1 SFSSPQGDHVWLD
14 TQTNSE
20 FNVPI
25 GAVVKDSES
34 GRILL
39 EDDEG
44 KEHWITAR
52 NMHTVHMMHPSSV
65 HGVEDMILLGD
76 LNEAGMVHNLLIRHQ
91 EHKIYTYTG
100 SILVAVNP
108 YQLLPLYTVD
118 QIRLYCNR
126 RIGELPPHVFAIA
139 DNCYFNMKRNNRDQC
154 CVISGESGAGKTEST
169 KLILQFLAAVSG
181 QHSWIEQQILEA
193 NPILEAFGNAKTI
206 RNDNSSRFGKYIDIH
221 FNQNGVIEGARIE
234 QFLLE
239 KSRVCRQAPEERNY
253 HIFYCMLMGM
263 NTEQKKM
270 LNLGTASE
278 YTYLTMGNCMSCDG
292 RNDAKDYAHIR
303 SAMKILMFSDSEHW
317 DISKLLAAILHLGNV
332 EFEAAVYDNLDCS
345 DVMDSPH
352 FSIATKLLEV
362 DSSELQNSLTNLS
375 IIVRGESVSRPLN
388 IVQAADG
395 RDAFVKGIYGRIFLW
410 IVNKINSAIFNPTS
424 QKPKGGRH
432 SIGLLDIFG
441 FENFSNNSFE
451 QLCINIAN
459 EHLQQFFVHHVF
471 KLEQEEYLA
480 EHIAWNNIDFTD
492 NRQAL
497 EVIALKPMNI
507 ISLIDEE
514 SKFPKG
520 TDATMLVKINSLHG
534 KSKVYIPPRSVHDTK
549 FGINHFA
556 GVVFYESKDFLE
568 KNRDTLSAN
577 VMQVVHSSKNKFL
590 REIFQQSACAYS
602 SQGVDTT
609 KRLSTL
615 GGQFKQSLEKLMKI
629 LEQCQPYFIRCIKP
643 NDYKKPLLFDRELCI
658 KQLRYSGMMETIQIR
673 KAGYPIRYKF
683 EEFFDRYRVL
693 LPWSLREKLK
703 NDARQSCICI
713 SEAVLGK
720 DESWQ
725 AGKTKIFLKD
735 YHDTVLELQRQH
747 VLTDKVLLIQKVM
760 RGLKDRSQFLK
771 QRKSAVAIQSAWRG
785 YCCRKDFRMA
795 MLGFGRL
802 QALHRSRQLSKQ
814 YEATRAHVI
823 RLQAMCRGYL
833 LRHKIAEQKKAACVI
848 QAYAR
853 GMFARRTYQR
863 MRREVCSEKPPQ
875 AIFDFTIQHC
885 TTRAG
890 PHCHNTFVVV
900 LHPSTHSFQQSD
912 VLVMSNQL
920 LCLKEHLAALEREE
934 EEERQKRNALAN
946 KPTNHDVLSDQEMV
960 DKIFGFLPSMI
971 GGQEGQA
978 PLGFE
983 DLETKPNKLEEVDLD
998 MVPMSV
1004 ELEEEADGLEEYT
1017 FPKFAATYFQGSS
1030 THTHIR
1036 KQLRQPLL
1044 YHDDKDNVLASL
1056 VVWVIILRFMGD
1068 LPEPAMFAKNSTTK
1082 SSSVMTQIYDTIG
1095 RKNQVQFR
1103 NDSPNMVRQEG
1114 FRETRK
1120 DNKISKGI
1128 SSLKLKRSSK
1138 LTGKVA
1144 DQLRSGEEAFQD
1156 DKLITERPM
1165 SNLEKVHFIIGN
1177 AILRPAIRDEIYCQ
1191 ICKQLTE
1198 NSNRSS
1204 YARGWILLSLCLG
1217 CFPPSDTFV
1226 KYLLNFIH
1234 HGPTGYAPY
1243 CAERLRRTY
1252 VNGART
1258 EPPSWLELQ
1267 LKAAVHDLQGDTSI
1281 HSGATDQNH
1290 LLGAALYIFCGKN
1303 QAGLMLFKWREEMCM
1318 IGLYPPSPSFKCHPN
1333 HVLDAISQCEQLVK
1347 ERGTHERHAP
1357 WRLYFRKE
1365 IFTPWHS
1372 SQEDPVSTDLIYHQ
1386 VIRGIRFGE
1395 YRCEKE
1401 EDLVEIGAKYCYIQ
1415 FGDSIHNDL
1424 VQKVLHDC
1432 IPAKQLKSK
1441 PLEKWVSLITYAHAK
1456 APYTQDRLSRQAV
1469 KEQLVDFARFQWPLL
1484 FSRFFE
1490 VTKFSGPSLPK
1501 NHFIVA
1507 VNWKGICFLD
1517 ESEKRLLELTFPE
1530 VTGIHTN
1537 RWCRCLGCGCRWVRS
1552 FSDALVTNCSI
1563 TPRAV
1568 KSFGQ
1573 SCTLITLRAEEFVL
1587 TSVNSVVIAEL
1598 VVMFLEGLKR
1608 RSRFAVAMHD
1618 KKSQDDPA
1626 ILSFKKGDLLILTED
1641 KRLDANSGWIY
1652 AQNERT
1658 GKTGNVFLEDIYIIP
1673 SLTKPSSQ
1681 VLSLLMMSPEQR
1693 RTASQNSC
1701 IEKPDEEDLKVKPYT
1716 LEEFSYEHFRSPE
1729 KESISK
1735 AVLQKSRGRSQLWA
1749 HSKEPLKQPLLK
1761 RACTDPELRDLASP
1775 SPIMKFMGDYPS
1787 KQSHSSVEV
1796 TDQIFVAAIQ
1806 EEVLRDEVYCQIMKQ
1821 LTENRNRYSAGVT
1834 KGWQLLW
1841 LCTGLFPP
1849 SKSLLKHAQ
1858 KFMETRQK
1866 EPLALECSR
1875 RIQTVM
1881 RSGSRKWA
1889 PHSVEVEAILQN
1901 TTKISHKICFP
1912 NETEQTFS
1920 VGTNTKNRTLCQN
1933 IASKLQLSSWE
1944 GFSLFVKI
1952 ADKVISQNEADYFF
1966 DSLRQV
1972 TDWNRR
1978 NKPGKDGAMSVAYE
1992 VYFMRK
1998 LWLNVTPGKD
2008 LKADTIFHYHQELPK
2023 YLRGYHKCSK
2033 DEAVQLAGLIYKV
2046 HFNNDRAQLATI
2058 PKILKELVPD
2068 NLLRAIPPDEWKK
2081 SIIAA
2086 YSKHE
2091 GKSVD
2096 EAKIAFLKMI
2106 HRWPTFGSAFFEVK
2120 QTSEPNFPD
2129 IVLIAINKQGV
2140 SLIHQKTKDILTVY
2154 PFNKISNWSSGSTYF
2169 HMTIGNLVRGSRILC
2184 ETSLGYKMDDLLTS
2198 YVRLLMNAVNKQK
2211 N

>member
-1 SFSSPQGDHVWLD
+1 MVVFRKGDHVWLD
-14 TQTNSE
+14 TELNSE
-20 FNVPI
+20 FHVPI
-25 GAVVKDSES
+25 GAVVKESES

-52 NMHTVHMMHPSSV
+52 NMHMVHLMHPSSV
-65 HGVEDMILLGD
+65 QGVEDMICLGD
-76 LNEAGMVHNLLIRHQ
+76 LHEAGMVHNLLIRHQ

-118 QIRLYCNR
+118 QIRLYYNK

-139 DNCYFNMKRNNRDQC
+139 DNCYFNMKRNKRDQC

-270 LNLGTASE
+270 LNLSTASE
-278 YTYLTMGNCMSCDG
+278 YTYLTMGNCMSCDS

-332 EFEAAVYDNLDCS
+332 EFQAAVYDNLDCS
-345 DVMDSPH
+345 DVIDSPH

-362 DSSELQNSLTNLS
+362 DSTELQNSLTNLS

-388 IVQAADG
+388 IVQAANG

-424 QKPKGGRH
+424 QKPKDRH
-432 SIGLLDIFG
+432 QSIGLLDIFG

-480 EHIAWNNIDFTD
+480 EHIDWNNIDFTD
-492 NRQAL
+492 NHQTL

-514 SKFPKG
+514 SRFPKG
-520 TDATMLVKINSLHG
+520 TDATMLIKINSLHG
-534 KSKVYIPPRSVHDTK
+534 KSKVYIPPKNVHDTK

-577 VMQVVHSSKNKFL
+577 VMQVVHSSKNRFL
-590 REIFQQSACAYS
+590 REIFQVETTPPSLGRGTIRHLGSDQVYK
-602 SQGVDTT
+602 GMDTA

-673 KAGYPIRYKF
+673 KAGYPVRYSF
-683 EEFFDRYRVL
+683 EEFFERYRVL
-693 LPWSLREKLK
+693 LPWSLRQQLK
-703 NDARQSCICI
+703 NDTRQSCISI

-720 DESWQ
+720 GEGWQ
-725 AGKTKIFLKD
+725 VGRTKIFLKD
-735 YHDTVLELQRQH
+735 HHDTVLELQRQNI
-747 VLTDKVLLIQKVM
+747 LADKVLLIQKVM
-760 RGLKDRSQFLK
+760 RGLKDRKQFLK

-785 YCCRKDFRMA
+785 YCCRKEFRMVL
-795 MLGFGRL
+795 LGFGRL
-802 QALHRSRQLSKQ
+802 QALYRSRQLAQQ
-814 YEATRAHVI
+814 YAATRAAVI
-823 RLQAMCRGYL
+823 RLQAVCRGYL
-833 LRHKIAEQKKAACVI
+833 VRRKVAEQKKAVCVI

-853 GMFARRTYQR
+853 GMLARQTYR
-863 MRREVCSEKPPQ
+863 RIKREVMLTDE
-875 AIFDFTIQHC
+875 AEA
-885 TTRAG
+885 R
-890 PHCHNTFVVV
+890 
-900 LHPSTHSFQQSD
+900 QS
-912 VLVMSNQL
+912 
-920 LCLKEHLAALEREE
+920 
-934 EEERQKRNALAN
+934 RNVLAN
-946 KPTNHDVLSDQEMV
+946 KPTNHDVISDQEMV

-998 MVPMSV
+998 MVPMSL
-1004 ELEEEADGLEEYT
+1004 ELEEEAHGLEEYT

-1036 KQLRQPLL
+1036 RQLRHPLL
-1044 YHDDKDNVLASL
+1044 YHEDKDNVLASL
-1056 VVWVIILRFMGD
+1056 AVWVIILRFMGD
-1068 LPEPAMFAKNSTTK
+1068 MPEPQMFAKSSTTK
-1082 SSSVMTQIYDTIG
+1082 SSSVMTQIYDTLG
-1095 RKNQVQFR
+1095 KKSQVQMR
-1103 NDSPNMVRQEG
+1103 NDSPNREG
-1114 FRETRK
+1114 RR

-1138 LTGKVA
+1138 LTGKVT
-1144 DQLRSGEEAFQD
+1144 DQLRSGEEAFQED
-1156 DKLITERPM
+1156 ISISQRPM

-1198 NSNRSS
+1198 NSNRNS

-1252 VNGART
+1252 SNGART

-1267 LKAAVHDLQGDTSI
+1267 ATKQKKPIMFNVTLMNGQSITTPADSASTAKEICQFIADKIKLKDVFGFS
-1281 HSGATDQNH
+1281 
-1290 LLGAALYIFCGKN
+1290 LYIAVFDKVWSLG
-1303 QAGLMLFKWREEMCM
+1303 GGRD
-1318 IGLYPPSPSFKCHPN
+1318 

-1372 SQEDPVSTDLIYHQ
+1372 SREDPVSTDLIYHQ

-1415 FGDSIHNDL
+1415 FGDTIHNEL

-1432 IPAKQLKSK
+1432 IPVKQLKSK

-1456 APYTQDRLSRQAV
+1456 APYTQDHLSSQTV

-1501 NHFIVA
+1501 NHFIIA
-1507 VNWKGICFLD
+1507 INWKGICFLD

-1530 VTGIHTN
+1530 ITGIHTN
-1537 RWCRCLGCGCRWVRS
+1537 
-1552 FSDALVTNCSI
+1552 
-1563 TPRAV
+1563 RAV

-1573 SCTLITLRAEEFVL
+1573 SCTLITLRGEEFVL

-1598 VVMFLEGLKR
+1598 VVMFLEELKK
-1608 RSRFAVAMHD
+1608 RSQFAVAMHE
-1618 KKSQDDPA
+1618 KKSQEDPS
-1626 ILSFKKGDLLILTED
+1626 ILSFKKGDLLIFTED
-1641 KRLDANSGWIY
+1641 KDKSLDADSGWIC

-1681 VLSLLMMSPEQR
+1681 VLSLLLMSPDQR
-1693 RTASQNSC
+1693 RTASQNSFM
-1701 IEKPDEEDLKVKPYT
+1701 EEPDEEDIKVKPYT
-1716 LEEFSYEHFRSPE
+1716 LEEFSYEHFRTPE

-1735 AVLQKSRGRSQLWA
+1735 AVLQKSRGHSQLWA

-1761 RACTDPELRDLASP
+1761 RACTDPDLRDLACQAFIA
-1775 SPIMKFMGDYPS
+1775 IMKFMGDYPS
-1787 KQSHSSVEV
+1787 KQTHSSVEV
-1796 TDQIFVAAIQ
+1796 TDQIFVPAIQ
-1806 EEVLRDEVYCQIMKQ
+1806 EEVLRDEIYCQIMKQ
-1821 LTENRNRYSAGVT
+1821 LTENRNRYSET

-1858 KFMETRQK
+1858 KFIETRQK
-1866 EPLALECSR
+1866 ETLAPACRR

-1881 RSGSRKWA
+1881 RSGCRKWA
-1889 PHSVEVEAILQN
+1889 PHPVEVEAILQN
-1901 TTKISHKICFP
+1901 NTKISHKIYFP
-1912 NETEQTFS
+1912 NETEQTFD
-1920 VGTNTKNRTLCQN
+1920 VGTNTKIQTLCQN
-1933 IASKLQLSSWE
+1933 IASKLQLHSWE

-1978 NKPGKDGAMSVAYE
+1978 NKPGKDGAALSVAYE

-2033 DEAVQLAGLIYKV
+2033 DEAVQLAGLIYKA
-2046 HFNNDRAQLATI
+2046 HYNNDRTQLAAI

-2068 NLLRAIPPDEWKK
+2068 NLLRAVSPDEWKK

-2091 GKSVD
+2091 GKTVD

-2120 QTSEPNFPD
+2120 QASEPNFPE

-2140 SLIHQKTKDILTVY
+2140 SLIHQKTKDILVVY

-2169 HMTIGNLVRGSRILC
+2169 HMTIGNLVRGNRLLC

-2198 YVRLLMNAVNKQK
+2198 YVHLLMNAVNKQK
-2211 N
+2211 NLPA

>member
-1 SFSSPQGDHVWLD
+1 MVVFRKGDHVWLE
-14 TQTNSE
+14 TQPNSE

-25 GAVVKDSES
+25 GAVVKDSDS

-52 NMHTVHMMHPSSV
+52 NMHMVHLMHPSSAQ
-65 HGVEDMILLGD
+65 GVEDMICLGD
-76 LNEAGMVHNLLIRHQ
+76 LHEAGMVHNLLIRHQ

-118 QIRLYCNR
+118 QIRLYCNK

-139 DNCYFNMKRNNRDQC
+139 DHCYFNMKRNKRDQC

-221 FNQNGVIEGARIE
+221 FSQNGVIEGARIE

-253 HIFYCMLMGM
+253 HVFYCMLMGM

-278 YTYLTMGNCMSCDG
+278 YTYLTTGNCMSCDG

-352 FSIATKLLEV
+352 FSIASKLLEV

-388 IVQAADG
+388 IFQAADG

-410 IVNKINSAIFNPTS
+410 IVNKINSVIFNPTS
-424 QKPKGGRH
+424 QKSRDRRQ

-471 KLEQEEYLA
+471 KQEQEEYLA
-480 EHIAWNNIDFTD
+480 EHITWNNIDFTD
-492 NRQAL
+492 NRQTL

-520 TDATMLVKINSLHG
+520 TEATMLIKINSLHG
-534 KSKVYIPPRSVHDTK
+534 KSKVYIPPKSVHDTK

-577 VMQVVHSSKNKFL
+577 VMQMVHSSKNKFL
-590 REIFQQSACAYS
+590 REIFQVES
-602 SQGVDTT
+602 SQGLDTT
-609 KRLSTL
+609 KRVSTL

-658 KQLRYSGMMETIQIR
+658 KQLRYSGMMETIKIR
-673 KAGYPIRYKF
+673 KAGYPVRYTF
-683 EEFFDRYRVL
+683 EEFFERYSTL
-693 LPWSLREKLK
+693 LPWSLRKQ
-703 NDARQSCICI
+703 NDARQSCISI

-735 YHDTVLELQRQH
+735 HHDTVLELQRQNI
-747 VLTDKVLLIQKVM
+747 LTDKVLLIQRVM

-785 YCCRKDFRMA
+785 YCCRKNFRMV

-802 QALHRSRQLSKQ
+802 QAVYRSRQLAKQ
-814 YEATRAHVI
+814 YEATRAHII

-833 LRHKIAEQKKAACVI
+833 MRRKIAEQKKAVCVI

-853 GMFARRTYQR
+853 GMFARQMYQR
-863 MRREVCSEKPPQ
+863 MKRENKCKLEARNMCLEEEKRL
-875 AIFDFTIQHC
+875 IQVL
-885 TTRAG
+885 G
-890 PHCHNTFVVV
+890 PVKAKEEA
-900 LHPSTHSFQQSD
+900 LR
-912 VLVMSNQL
+912 LER
-920 LCLKEHLAALEREE
+920 EHLAALERQEAE
-934 EEERQKRNALAN
+934 ARQRRNALAS
-946 KPTNHDVLSDQEMV
+946 KPTNHDAISDQEMV

-983 DLETKPNKLEEVDLD
+983 DLETKPNKLDEVDLD

-1036 KQLRQPLL
+1036 RQLRHPLL

-1068 LPEPAMFAKNSTTK
+1068 LPEPAMFAKNATTK
-1082 SSSVMTQIYDTIG
+1082 SSSVMTQIYDTLG

-1103 NDSPNMVRQEG
+1103 NDSPKS
-1114 FRETRK
+1114 RK
-1120 DNKISKGI
+1120 NNKISKGI

-1138 LTGKVA
+1138 LTGKVT
-1144 DQLRSGEEAFQD
+1144 DQLRSGEEAFQED
-1156 DKLITERPM
+1156 SSISERPM

-1267 LKAAVHDLQGDTSI
+1267 ATKQKKPIMFNVTLMNGQSITVPADSASIAKEICQFIADKTKLKDVFGFS
-1281 HSGATDQNH
+1281 
-1290 LLGAALYIFCGKN
+1290 LYIAVFDKVWSLG
-1303 QAGLMLFKWREEMCM
+1303 GGRD
-1318 IGLYPPSPSFKCHPN
+1318 
-1333 HVLDAISQCEQLVK
+1333 HVLDAISQSEQLVK
-1347 ERGTHERHAP
+1347 ERGTHERNAP

-1365 IFTPWHS
+1365 IFTPWHN

-1401 EDLVEIGAKYCYIQ
+1401 DLVEIGAKYCYIQ
-1415 FGDSIHNDL
+1415 FGDSIHNEL
-1424 VQKVLHDC
+1424 VQKVLQDC
-1432 IPAKQLKSK
+1432 IPVKQLKSK
-1441 PLEKWVSLITYAHAK
+1441 AVEKWVSLITYAHAK
-1456 APYTQDRLSRQAV
+1456 APYTQDRVSRQTV

-1501 NHFIVA
+1501 THFIVA

-1530 VTGIHTN
+1530 ITGIHTN
-1537 RWCRCLGCGCRWVRS
+1537 
-1552 FSDALVTNCSI
+1552 
-1563 TPRAV
+1563 RAV

-1598 VVMFLEGLKR
+1598 VVMFLEGLKK
-1608 RSRFAVAMHD
+1608 RSRFAMAMHE

-1626 ILSFKKGDLLILTED
+1626 ILSFKKGDLLIFTED
-1641 KRLDANSGWIY
+1641 KRLDANSGWIC

-1658 GKTGNVFLEDIYIIP
+1658 GKTGNVFLEEIYIIP

-1681 VLSLLMMSPEQR
+1681 VLSLLMMSPDQR
-1693 RTASQNSC
+1693 RTASLNSYTD
-1701 IEKPDEEDLKVKPYT
+1701 EPDEEDLKVKPYT
-1716 LEEFSYEHFRSPE
+1716 LEEFSYEHFRTPD

-1761 RACTDPELRDLASP
+1761 TACTDPDLRDLACQAFIA
-1775 SPIMKFMGDYPS
+1775 IMKFMGDYPS
-1787 KQSHSSVEV
+1787 KQAHSSTEV

-1806 EEVLRDEVYCQIMKQ
+1806 EEVLRDEIYCQIMKQ
-1821 LTENRNRYSAGVT
+1821 LTENRNRYSVT

-1866 EPLALECSR
+1866 ETLALECSR

-1889 PHSVEVEAILQN
+1889 PHPVEVEAILQN
-1901 TTKISHKICFP
+1901 NTKISHKIYFP
-1912 NETEQTFS
+1912 NETEQTFV
-1920 VGTNTKNRTLCQN
+1920 VGTNTKVRSLCQN

-1978 NKPGKDGAMSVAYE
+1978 NKPGKDGVNMSVAYE

-2008 LKADTIFHYHQELPK
+2008 LKADSIFHYHQELPK

-2046 HFNNDRAQLATI
+2046 RFNNDRTQLATI

-2068 NLLRAIPPDEWKK
+2068 NLLRAISADEWKK
-2081 SIIAA
+2081 SITAA

-2091 GKSVD
+2091 GKTAE

-2120 QTSEPNFPD
+2120 QTSEPNFPE

-2169 HMTIGNLVRGSRILC
+2169 HMTIGNLVRGSRLLC

-2211 N
+2211 NLPAREQKQNS

>member
-1 SFSSPQGDHVWLD
+1 MVIFRKGDHVWLEAHP
-14 TQTNSE
+14 NSE
-20 FNVPI
+20 FSVPI
-25 GAVVKDSES
+25 GAVVKDSDS

-52 NMHTVHMMHPSSV
+52 NMHTVRPMDPSTAQ
-65 HGVEDMILLGD
+65 GVEDMIRLGD
-76 LNEAGMVHNLLIRHQ
+76 LHEAGMVHNLLIRHQ
-91 EHKIYTYTG
+91 QHKIYTYTG

-118 QIRLYCNR
+118 LIRLYCNK

-139 DNCYFNMKRNNRDQC
+139 DNCYFNMKRNKRDQC

-169 KLILQFLAAVSG
+169 KLILQFLAAISG

-206 RNDNSSRFGKYIDIH
+206 RNDNSSRFGKYIDIY
-221 FNQNGVIEGARIE
+221 FNHSGVIEGARIE

-263 NTEQKKM
+263 NLEQKKM

-278 YTYLTMGNCMSCDG
+278 YTYLTMGNCTSCDS
-292 RNDAKDYAHIR
+292 RNDAKEYAHIR

-362 DSSELQNSLTNLS
+362 DYSELQNSLTNLS

-388 IVQAADG
+388 VAQAADG

-424 QKPKGGRH
+424 QKPKNTRH

-480 EHIAWNNIDFTD
+480 EHITWNNIDFTD

-520 TDATMLVKINSLHG
+520 TDATMLIKINSLHG
-534 KSKVYIPPRSVHDTK
+534 KSRVYIPPKSDHDTK

-556 GVVFYESKDFLE
+556 GAVFYESKDFLE

-590 REIFQQSACAYS
+590 KEIFQVETNPTSLGRGTIRHFGTDQAYK
-602 SQGVDTT
+602 GLDTT

-629 LEQCQPYFIRCIKP
+629 LAQCQPYFIRCIKP

-658 KQLRYSGMMETIQIR
+658 KQLRYSGMMETIRIR
-673 KAGYPIRYKF
+673 KAGYPVRYTF
-683 EEFFDRYRVL
+683 EEFFERYRVL
-693 LPWSLREKLK
+693 LPRSALEAVK
-703 NDARQSCICI
+703 NDARQCCVRI

-725 AGKTKIFLKD
+725 AGKTKMFLKD
-735 YHDTVLELQRQH
+735 YHDTILELERQKI
-747 VLTDKVLLIQKVM
+747 LTDKVVLIQKVM
-760 RGLKDRSQFLK
+760 RGFKDRKQFLK
-771 QRKSAVAIQSAWRG
+771 QRKSAISIQAAWRG
-785 YCCRKDFRMA
+785 YCCRKDFRMI

-802 QALHRSRQLSKQ
+802 QALYRSRQLAKQ
-814 YEATRAHVI
+814 YETARAHII
-823 RLQAMCRGYL
+823 RFQAACRGYL
-833 LRHKIAEQKKAACVI
+833 IRQKNKVKLEARNICLEEEERLISILGPVKA
-848 QAYAR
+848 
-853 GMFARRTYQR
+853 
-863 MRREVCSEKPPQ
+863 REEAVRLE
-875 AIFDFTIQHC
+875 
-885 TTRAG
+885 
-890 PHCHNTFVVV
+890 
-900 LHPSTHSFQQSD
+900 
-912 VLVMSNQL
+912 
-920 LCLKEHLAALEREE
+920 KEHLATLEEKEE
-934 EEERQKRNALAN
+934 EEGQRMNDDFVDRH
-946 KPTNHDVLSDQEMV
+946 TNYDVISDQEMV

-983 DLETKPNKLEEVDLD
+983 DLETKPSKLEEVDLD
-998 MVPMSV
+998 MIPMSV
-1004 ELEEEADGLEEYT
+1004 ELEEEADGLEDYT

-1036 KQLRQPLL
+1036 KPLRHPLL

-1068 LPEPAMFAKNSTTK
+1068 LPEPTMFAKNATK
-1082 SSSVMTQIYDTIG
+1082 SSSVMTQIYDTLG
-1095 RKNQVQFR
+1095 RKNQVQFK
-1103 NDSPNMVRQEG
+1103 NDSPDM
-1114 FRETRK
+1114 RESKK
-1120 DNKISKGI
+1120 DNKISKSI

-1138 LTGKVA
+1138 LTGKVT
-1144 DQLRSGEEAFQD
+1144 DQLKSGEEGFHED
-1156 DKLITERPM
+1156 SSISERPM

-1198 NSNRSS
+1198 NSSRSS

-1234 HGPTGYAPY
+1234 NGPSGYAPY

-1267 LKAAVHDLQGDTSI
+1267 ATKQKKPIMFNVTLMNGQSITVPADSASIAKEICQFIADKTKLKDIFGFS
-1281 HSGATDQNH
+1281 
-1290 LLGAALYIFCGKN
+1290 LYIAVFDKVWSLG
-1303 QAGLMLFKWREEMCM
+1303 GGRD
-1318 IGLYPPSPSFKCHPN
+1318 

-1365 IFTPWHS
+1365 IFTPWHN

-1415 FGDSIHNDL
+1415 FGDTIHNEL

-1432 IPAKQLKSK
+1432 IPVKQLKSK

-1501 NHFIVA
+1501 NHFILA

-1530 VTGIHTN
+1530 ITGIHTN
-1537 RWCRCLGCGCRWVRS
+1537 
-1552 FSDALVTNCSI
+1552 
-1563 TPRAV
+1563 RAV

-1587 TSVNSVVIAEL
+1587 TSVNSIVIAEL
-1598 VVMFLEGLKR
+1598 VVMFLEGLKK
-1608 RSRFAVAMHD
+1608 RSRFAVAMHE
-1618 KKSQDDPA
+1618 KKSQEDPA

-1652 AQNERT
+1652 AQNDRT
-1658 GKTGNVFLEDIYIIP
+1658 GKTGNVFLEEMYIIP

-1681 VLSLLMMSPEQR
+1681 VLSLLMMSPDQR
-1693 RTASQNSC
+1693 RTASQNSY
-1701 IEKPDEEDLKVKPYT
+1701 IEEPDEEDLKVKPYT
-1716 LEEFSYEHFRSPE
+1716 LEEFSYEHFRTPE

-1735 AVLQKSRGRSQLWA
+1735 AVLQKSRGHSQLWA
-1749 HSKEPLKQPLLK
+1749 HSKDPLKQPLLK
-1761 RACTDPELRDLASP
+1761 AACTDPEVRDVACQAFIA
-1775 SPIMKFMGDYPS
+1775 IMKFMGDYPS
-1787 KQSHSSVEV
+1787 KQTHSSVEV
-1796 TDQIFVAAIQ
+1796 TDQIFVAAIK
-1806 EEVLRDEVYCQIMKQ
+1806 EEVLRDEIYCQIMKQ
-1821 LTENRNRYSAGVT
+1821 LTENRNRYSVT

-1858 KFMETRQK
+1858 KFIETRQK
-1866 EPLALECSR
+1866 EPLALECKR

-1889 PHSVEVEAILQN
+1889 PHPVEVEAILQN
-1901 TTKISHKICFP
+1901 NTKISHKICFP
-1912 NETEQTFS
+1912 NETEQTFH

-1966 DSLRQV
+1966 DSLRQL
-1972 TDWNRR
+1972 TDWTKR
-1978 NKPGKDGAMSVAYE
+1978 NKPVKDGATMSVAYE

-2008 LKADTIFHYHQELPK
+2008 LKADCIFHYHQELPK
-2023 YLRGYHKCSK
+2023 YLRGYHNCSK

-2046 HFNNDRAQLATI
+2046 RFNSDRTQLATI
-2058 PKILKELVPD
+2058 PKILKELVPS
-2068 NLLRAIPPDEWKK
+2068 NLLRVTSPDEWKK
-2081 SIIAA
+2081 SITAA
-2086 YSKHE
+2086 YTKHE
-2091 GKSVD
+2091 GKTVD
-2096 EAKIAFLKMI
+2096 EAKIAFLKI
-2106 HRWPTFGSAFFEVK
+2106 IYRWPTFGSAFFEVK
-2120 QTSEPNFPD
+2120 QTSEPNFPE

-2140 SLIHQKTKDILTVY
+2140 SLIHHKTKEILTVY
-2154 PFNKISNWSSGSTYF
+2154 PFNKISNWSSGSTFF

-2198 YVRLLMNAVNKQK
+2198 YVHLLMNAVNKQK
-2211 N
+2211 SLPA

>member
-1 SFSSPQGDHVWLD
+1 QGDHVWLD
-14 TQTNSE
+14 TQPNSE

-25 GAVVKDSES
+25 GAVVKDSDS

-52 NMHTVHMMHPSSV
+52 NMHTVRRMHPSSV
-65 HGVEDMILLGD
+65 QGVEDMIRLGD
-76 LNEAGMVHNLLIRHQ
+76 LHEAGMVHNLLIRHQ

-139 DNCYFNMKRNNRDQC
+139 DNCYFNMKRNRRDQC

-221 FNQNGVIEGARIE
+221 FSASGVIEGARIE

-263 NTEQKKM
+263 NTEQKRM

-278 YTYLTMGNCMSCDG
+278 YAYLTMGSCISCDG

-332 EFEAAVYDNLDCS
+332 EFEAAVYENLDCS
-345 DVMDSPH
+345 DVMDSAH
-352 FSIATKLLEV
+352 FSVATKLLEV

-388 IVQAADG
+388 VAQAADG
-395 RDAFVKGIYGRIFLW
+395 RDAFVKGIYGRLFLW
-410 IVNKINSAIFNPTS
+410 IVTKINSAIFSPAS
-424 QKPKGGRH
+424 QKSRVRRQ

-480 EHIAWNNIDFTD
+480 EHIAWKSIDFTD

-514 SKFPKG
+514 SRFPKG
-520 TDATMLVKINSLHG
+520 TDATMLAKINSLHG
-534 KSKVYIPPRSVHDTK
+534 KSRVYIPPRSVHDTR
-549 FGINHFA
+549 FGISHFA
-556 GVVFYESKDFLE
+556 GVVYYESKDFLE

-590 REIFQQSACAYS
+590 REIFQRALP
-602 SQGVDTT
+602 SQGADTA

-673 KAGYPIRYKF
+673 KAGYPVRYSF
-683 EEFFDRYRVL
+683 EEFFERYGVL
-693 LPWSLREKLK
+693 LPWPLRVQLK
-703 NDARQSCICI
+703 NDARQSSISI

-725 AGKTKIFLKD
+725 AGRTKIFLKD
-735 YHDTVLELQRQH
+735 HHDTVLELQRQSL
-747 VLTDKVLLIQKVM
+747 LTDKVLLIQRVM
-760 RGLKDRSQFLK
+760 RGLKDRKQFLK
-771 QRKSAVAIQSAWRG
+771 QRRSAVAIQSAWRG
-785 YCCRKDFRMA
+785 YCCRKDFRMV

-802 QALHRSRQLSKQ
+802 QALYRSRQLAKQ
-814 YEATRAHVI
+814 YEATRAGIV
-823 RLQAMCRGYL
+823 RLQAVCRGYL
-833 LRHKIAEQKKAACVI
+833 LRQKVAEQKRAACVI

-853 GMFARRTYQR
+853 GMLARQTYR
-863 MRREVCSEKPPQ
+863 GMKRENKRRLEARNIRLEEEKRLL
-875 AIFDFTIQHC
+875 HLL
-885 TTRAG
+885 G
-890 PHCHNTFVVV
+890 PEKAREEAVR
-900 LHPSTHSFQQSD
+900 LE
-912 VLVMSNQL
+912 
-920 LCLKEHLAALEREE
+920 KEHLAALEREE
-934 EEERQKRNALAN
+934 AESRQRRTAPALRPAS
-946 KPTNHDVLSDQEMV
+946 HDVLSDQEMV
-960 DKIFGFLPSMI
+960 DKIFGFLPSLI

-983 DLETKPNKLEEVDLD
+983 DLETKPHQLDEVDLD

-1004 ELEEEADGLEEYT
+1004 ELEEEADGLEDYT

-1030 THTHIR
+1030 THTHVR
-1036 KQLRQPLL
+1036 RPLRQPLL
-1044 YHDDKDNVLASL
+1044 YHEDKDNVLASL
-1056 VVWVIILRFMGD
+1056 VVWVVILRFMGD
-1068 LPEPAMFAKNSTTK
+1068 LPEPAVFAKEATAR
-1082 SSSVMTQIYDTIG
+1082 SSSVMTHIHDTLG

-1103 NDSPNMVRQEG
+1103 SDGPGAKESR
-1114 FRETRK
+1114 RDTRMAR
-1120 DNKISKGI
+1120 GI

-1144 DQLRSGEEAFQD
+1144 EQLRSGEEAFRED
-1156 DKLITERPM
+1156 GSITERPM

-1191 ICKQLTE
+1191 ICKQLTA

-1204 YARGWILLSLCLG
+1204 HARGWILLSLCLG
-1217 CFPPSDTFV
+1217 CFPPSDAFV

-1267 LKAAVHDLQGDTSI
+1267 VGSSCCSVLLCTALCSPAPANPSPQGHLGKSVTWQQLSSFQREGGCVCDGTVPPSFGSKCPPSHHSHSPTLHFALKVSVQFSPDRECCCCLAHSSLGRVPAAGGQLPSPGDTV
-1281 HSGATDQNH
+1281 TV
-1290 LLGAALYIFCGKN
+1290 LLCDSQLPWAAG
-1303 QAGLMLFKWREEMCM
+1303 R
-1318 IGLYPPSPSFKCHPN
+1318 
-1333 HVLDAISQCEQLVK
+1333 
-1347 ERGTHERHAP
+1347 
-1357 WRLYFRKE
+1357 
-1365 IFTPWHS
+1365 
-1372 SQEDPVSTDLIYHQ
+1372 QEPQSW
-1386 VIRGIRFGE
+1386 G
-1395 YRCEKE
+1395 E

-1415 FGDSIHNDL
+1415 FGDSIRNDL

-1441 PLEKWVSLITYAHAK
+1441 PMEKWVSLVTYAHAK

-1469 KEQLVDFARFQWPLL
+1469 KEQLVDFARLQWPLL

-1537 RWCRCLGCGCRWVRS
+1537 RR
-1552 FSDALVTNCSI
+1552 FSWIWEMGRAGSRGASTGNTGAAEPVPAAEGADPSSLH
-1563 TPRAV
+1563 RAV

-1598 VVMFLEGLKR
+1598 VVTFLEGLKE
-1608 RSRFAVAMHD
+1608 RSRFAVAMQE
-1618 KKSQDDPA
+1618 KKSPEDPDV
-1626 ILSFKKGDLLILTED
+1626 LSFKKGDLLILSGD
-1641 KRLDANSGWIY
+1641 RRLDASSSWIS

-1658 GKTGNVFLEDIYIIP
+1658 GKTGSVLLEDVYIVP

-1681 VLSLLMMSPEQR
+1681 VLSLLMMSPDQR
-1693 RTASQNSC
+1693 RAASLSSFTD
-1701 IEKPDEEDLKVKPYT
+1701 EPDEEDLQVKPYT

-1761 RACTDPELRDLASP
+1761 RACAEPELRDLACR

-1787 KQSHSSVEV
+1787 KQAHSSVEV

-1806 EEVLRDEVYCQIMKQ
+1806 EEVLRDEIYCQIMKQ
-1821 LTENRNRYSAGVT
+1821 LTENRNRYSVA

-1849 SKSLLKHAQ
+1849 SKPLLKHAQ
-1858 KFMETRQK
+1858 KFIETRRR
-1866 EPLALECSR
+1866 EALAPECSR

-1881 RSGSRKWA
+1881 RNGCRKWA
-1889 PHSVEVEAILQN
+1889 PHPVEVEAIVRS
-1901 TTKISHKICFP
+1901 TTRISHTIHFP
-1912 NETEQTFS
+1912 NETQQAFD
-1920 VGTNTKNRTLCQN
+1920 VGTNTKIRALCQN

-1972 TDWNRR
+1972 TEWSRR
-1978 NKPGKDGAMSVAYE
+1978 NKPGKDGAPLSVAYQ

-1998 LWLNVTPGKD
+1998 LWLSVTPGKD
-2008 LKADTIFHYHQELPK
+2008 PKADCIFHYHQELPK
-2023 YLRGYHKCSK
+2023 YLRGYHKCSRE
-2033 DEAVQLAGLIYKV
+2033 EAVQLAGMIYKV
-2046 HFNNDRAQLATI
+2046 RFDKDRTQLAAI
-2058 PKILKELVPD
+2058 PRILKELVPD
-2068 NLLRAIPPDEWKK
+2068 NLLRAVSPDEWKK
-2081 SIIAA
+2081 SIAAA
-2086 YSKHE
+2086 YSRHE
-2091 GKSVD
+2091 GKTVD
-2096 EAKIAFLKMI
+2096 EAKIAFLKMLY
-2106 HRWPTFGSAFFEVK
+2106 RWPTFGSAFFEVK
-2120 QTSEPNFPD
+2120 QTSEPSFPE

-2140 SLIHQKTKDILTVY
+2140 SVIHHKTKEILTVY

-2198 YVRLLMNAVNKQK
+2198 YVRLLMSAVNKQR

>member
-1 SFSSPQGDHVWLD
+1 MSGDHVWLD
-14 TQTNSE
+14 TQSNSE

-25 GAVVKDSES
+25 GAVVKDSDS

-52 NMHTVHMMHPSSV
+52 NMHMVHLMHPSSV
-65 HGVEDMILLGD
+65 QGVEDMINLGD
-76 LNEAGMVHNLLIRHQ
+76 LHEAGMVHNLLIRHQ
-91 EHKIYTYTG
+91 EQKIYTYTG

-118 QIRLYCNR
+118 QIRLYCNK

-139 DNCYFNMKRNNRDQC
+139 DNCYFNMKRNKRDQC
-154 CVISGESGAGKTEST
+154 CVISGESGAGKTENT

-303 SAMKILMFSDSEHW
+303 SAMKILMFSDSENW

-352 FSIATKLLEV
+352 FSVASKLLEV

-424 QKPKGGRH
+424 QKPKNRYQ

-520 TDATMLVKINSLHG
+520 TEATMLVKINSLHG
-534 KSKVYIPPRSVHDTK
+534 KSKVYIPPKSDHDTK

-556 GVVFYESKDFLE
+556 GIVFYESKDFLE

-590 REIFQQSACAYS
+590 REIFQVETTPPSLGRGTIRHLGSDHAYK
-602 SQGVDTT
+602 GADTT

-673 KAGYPIRYKF
+673 KSGYPIRYSF
-683 EEFFDRYRVL
+683 EEFFERYRVL
-693 LPWSLREKLK
+693 LPWSVREQLK
-703 NDARQSCICI
+703 NDARQSCIHI

-725 AGKTKIFLKD
+725 AGKTKIFLKVSKQEFIVFSPKQLGAS
-735 YHDTVLELQRQH
+735 HRNN
-747 VLTDKVLLIQKVM
+747 LLFVTSLVCLLRKH
-760 RGLKDRSQFLK
+760 FLK

-785 YCCRKDFRMA
+785 YCCQKDFRMV

-802 QALHRSRQLSKQ
+802 QALCRSRQLAKQ
-814 YEATRAHVI
+814 YEATRAYII

-833 LRHKIAEQKKAACVI
+833 MRQKIAEQKKAVCVI

-853 GMFARRTYQR
+853 GMLTRRIFQR
-863 MRREVCSEKPPQ
+863 MTREVCSQIPCEY
-875 AIFDFTIQHC
+875 
-885 TTRAG
+885 
-890 PHCHNTFVVV
+890 VV
-900 LHPSTHSFQQSD
+900 S
-912 VLVMSNQL
+912 M
-920 LCLKEHLAALEREE
+920 
-934 EEERQKRNALAN
+934 KRNVLAN

-983 DLETKPNKLEEVDLD
+983 DLETKSNKLNEVDLD

-1036 KQLRQPLL
+1036 RQLRHPLL
-1044 YHDDKDNVLASL
+1044 YHEDKDNASL

-1068 LPEPAMFAKNSTTK
+1068 LPEPAMFAKNATTN
-1082 SSSVMTQIYDTIG
+1082 SGSMMTHIYDTLG
-1095 RKNQVQFR
+1095 RKNQV
-1103 NDSPNMVRQEG
+1103 
-1114 FRETRK
+1114 T
-1120 DNKISKGI
+1120 
-1128 SSLKLKRSSK
+1128 
-1138 LTGKVA
+1138 
-1144 DQLRSGEEAFQD
+1144 DQLRSGEEAFQED
-1156 DKLITERPM
+1156 SSISERPM

-1177 AILRPAIRDEIYCQ
+1177 AILRPDIRDEIYCQ

-1252 VNGART
+1252 INGART

-1267 LKAAVHDLQGDTSI
+1267 ATKQKKPIMFNVTLMNGQSITVPADSASTAKEICQFIADKTKLKDVFGFS
-1281 HSGATDQNH
+1281 
-1290 LLGAALYIFCGKN
+1290 LYIAVFDKVWSLG
-1303 QAGLMLFKWREEMCM
+1303 GGRD
-1318 IGLYPPSPSFKCHPN
+1318 

-1347 ERGTHERHAP
+1347 ERGTHERNAP

-1365 IFTPWHS
+1365 IFTPWHN
-1372 SQEDPVSTDLIYHQ
+1372 SQEDPISTDLIYHQ

-1415 FGDSIHNDL
+1415 FGDSIHNEL
-1424 VQKVLHDC
+1424 VQKALHDC
-1432 IPAKQLKSK
+1432 IPVKQLKSK

-1456 APYTQDRLSRQAV
+1456 APYTQDHLSRQTV

-1530 VTGIHTN
+1530 ITGIHTN
-1537 RWCRCLGCGCRWVRS
+1537 
-1552 FSDALVTNCSI
+1552 
-1563 TPRAV
+1563 RAV

-1598 VVMFLEGLKR
+1598 VVMFLEGLKK
-1608 RSRFAVAMHD
+1608 RSRFAVAMHE
-1618 KKSQDDPA
+1618 KKSQDPA
-1626 ILSFKKGDLLILTED
+1626 ILSFKKGDLLIFTED
-1641 KRLDANSGWIY
+1641 KRLDANSGWIC

-1658 GKTGNVFLEDIYIIP
+1658 SKTGNVFLEEIYIIP

-1681 VLSLLMMSPEQR
+1681 VLSLLMMSPDQR
-1693 RTASQNSC
+1693 RTASQNSYMD
-1701 IEKPDEEDLKVKPYT
+1701 EPDEEDLEVKPYT
-1716 LEEFSYEHFRSPE
+1716 LEEFSYEHFRTPE

-1735 AVLQKSRGRSQLWA
+1735 TVLQKSRGRSQLWA

-1761 RACTDPELRDLASP
+1761 RACTDPDLRDLACQAFIDILSLY
-1775 SPIMKFMGDYPS
+1775 YPS
-1787 KQSHSSVEV
+1787 KQTHSSVEV

-1806 EEVLRDEVYCQIMKQ
+1806 EEVLRDEIYCQIMKQ
-1821 LTENRNRYSAGVT
+1821 LTENRNRYSMT

-1866 EPLALECSR
+1866 ERLALECSR

-1889 PHSVEVEAILQN
+1889 PHPVEVEAILQN
-1901 TTKISHKICFP
+1901 NTKISHKICFP
-1912 NETEQTFS
+1912 NETEQTFD
-1920 VGTNTKNRTLCQN
+1920 VGTNTKIRTLCQK

-1978 NKPGKDGAMSVAYE
+1978 NKPGKDGAVSVAYD

-2008 LKADTIFHYHQELPK
+2008 MKADCIFHYHQELPK

-2046 HFNNDRAQLATI
+2046 RFNNDRTQLATI

-2068 NLLRAIPPDEWKK
+2068 NLLRAISLDEWKK

-2091 GKSVD
+2091 GKTVD

-2120 QTSEPNFPD
+2120 QTSEPNFPE

-2184 ETSLGYKMDDLLTS
+2184 ETSLVMPVPNYL
-2198 YVRLLMNAVNKQK
+2198 
-2211 N
+2211 

>member
-1 SFSSPQGDHVWLD
+1 MDQLKGDHVWLD
-14 TQTNSE
+14 TQPNSE

-25 GAVVKDSES
+25 GAVVKESDS

-52 NMHTVHMMHPSSV
+52 NMHMVHLMHPSSV
-65 HGVEDMILLGD
+65 QGVEDMIRLGD
-76 LNEAGMVHNLLIRHQ
+76 LHEAGMVHNLLIRHQ

-118 QIRLYCNR
+118 QIRLYCNK

-139 DNCYFNMKRNNRDQC
+139 DNCYFNMKRNKRDQC

-181 QHSWIEQQILEA
+181 QHSWIEQQVLEA

-221 FNQNGVIEGARIE
+221 FNQSGVIEGARIE

-278 YTYLTMGNCMSCDG
+278 YTYLTMQEDVPYLLVWCLQGNCTSCDS

-332 EFEAAVYDNLDCS
+332 EFQAAVYDNLDCS
-345 DVMDSPH
+345 DVIDSPH

-388 IVQAADG
+388 VAQAANG
-395 RDAFVKGIYGRIFLW
+395 KDAFVKGIYGRIFLW
-410 IVNKINSAIFNPTS
+410 IVNKINSAIFNPSS
-424 QKPKGGRH
+424 QKPKDRH
-432 SIGLLDIFG
+432 QSIGLLDIFG

-480 EHIAWNNIDFTD
+480 EHITWNNIDFTD
-492 NRQAL
+492 NHQAL

-514 SKFPKG
+514 SRFPKG

-534 KSKVYIPPRSVHDTK
+534 KSNVYIPPKSVHDTK

-577 VMQVVHSSKNKFL
+577 VMQVVHSSKNKYL
-590 REIFQQSACAYS
+590 REIFQVETTPPILGRGTIRHHGSDQVYK
-602 SQGVDTT
+602 GLDTT

-673 KAGYPIRYKF
+673 KAGYPIRYSF
-683 EEFFDRYRVL
+683 EEFFERYRFL
-693 LPWSLREKLK
+693 LPWSQRQKLK
-703 NDARQSCICI
+703 NDARQSCISI
-713 SEAVLGK
+713 SQAVLGK

-725 AGKTKIFLKD
+725 VGRTKIFLKD
-735 YHDTVLELQRQH
+735 YHDTVLELQLQN

-760 RGLKDRSQFLK
+760 RGLKDRKQFLK
-771 QRKSAVAIQSAWRG
+771 QRRSAVAIQSAWRG
-785 YCCRKDFRMA
+785 YCCRKEFRMRIVA
-795 MLGFGRL
+795 F
-802 QALHRSRQLSKQ
+802 QAR
-814 YEATRAHVI
+814 
-823 RLQAMCRGYL
+823 CRGFL
-833 LRHKIAEQKKAACVI
+833 LRQSLAQQHRAARVI
-848 QAYAR
+848 QAHAR
-853 GMFARRTYQR
+853 GMLARHTFQR
-863 MRREVCSEKPPQ
+863 MKRENKLE
-875 AIFDFTIQHC
+875 ARNIQVL
-885 TTRAG
+885 G
-890 PHCHNTFVVV
+890 P
-900 LHPSTHSFQQSD
+900 
-912 VLVMSNQL
+912 
-920 LCLKEHLAALEREE
+920 LKGREEAMRLQKHLPTQEREE
-934 EEERQKRNALAN
+934 AEARQGRNVLAN
-946 KPTNHDVLSDQEMV
+946 KPTNHDVISDQEMV

-1004 ELEEEADGLEEYT
+1004 ELEEEAHGLEEYT

-1036 KQLRQPLL
+1036 RQLRHPLL

-1056 VVWVIILRFMGD
+1056 AVWVIILRFMGD
-1068 LPEPAMFAKNSTTK
+1068 LPEPAMFAKSATTK
-1082 SSSVMTQIYDTIG
+1082 SSSVMTQIYDTLG
-1095 RKNQVQFR
+1095 RKNQVQLK
-1103 NDSPNMVRQEG
+1103 NDSPNMREG
-1114 FRETRK
+1114 RK

-1138 LTGKVA
+1138 LTGKVTE
-1144 DQLRSGEEAFQD
+1144 QLRTGEEAFQED
-1156 DKLITERPM
+1156 ISISQRPM

-1252 VNGART
+1252 SNGART

-1267 LKAAVHDLQGDTSI
+1267 ATKQKKSIMFHVTLMNGQSITVPADSASTAKEICQFIADKIKLKDIFGFS
-1281 HSGATDQNH
+1281 
-1290 LLGAALYIFCGKN
+1290 LYIAVFDKVWSLG
-1303 QAGLMLFKWREEMCM
+1303 GGRE
-1318 IGLYPPSPSFKCHPN
+1318 

-1372 SQEDPVSTDLIYHQ
+1372 SRQDPVSTDLIYHQ
-1386 VIRGIRFGE
+1386 LIRGVRFGE
-1395 YRCEKE
+1395 YRCDKE

-1415 FGDSIHNDL
+1415 FGDTIHNEL

-1432 IPAKQLKSK
+1432 IPVKQLKSK
-1441 PLEKWVSLITYAHAK
+1441 PLEKWVSLVTYAHAK
-1456 APYTQDRLSRQAV
+1456 APYTQDHLSSQTV

-1501 NHFIVA
+1501 NHFIIA
-1507 VNWKGICFLD
+1507 INWKGICFLD
-1517 ESEKRLLELTFPE
+1517 ESEKRLLELTYPE
-1530 VTGIHTN
+1530 ITGIHTN
-1537 RWCRCLGCGCRWVRS
+1537 
-1552 FSDALVTNCSI
+1552 
-1563 TPRAV
+1563 RAV

-1573 SCTLITLRAEEFVL
+1573 SCTLITLRGEEFVL

-1598 VVMFLEGLKR
+1598 VVMFLEGLKK
-1608 RSRFAVAMHD
+1608 RSQFAVAMHE
-1618 KKSQDDPA
+1618 KKSQDDPG
-1626 ILSFKKGDLLILTED
+1626 ILSFKKGDLLIFTED
-1641 KRLDANSGWIY
+1641 KRLDADSGWIC

-1681 VLSLLMMSPEQR
+1681 VLSLLMMSPDQR
-1693 RTASQNSC
+1693 RTASQNSFM
-1701 IEKPDEEDLKVKPYT
+1701 EEPDEEDIKVKPYT
-1716 LEEFSYEHFRSPE
+1716 LEEFSYEHFRTPE

-1735 AVLQKSRGRSQLWA
+1735 AVLQKSRGHSQLWA

-1761 RACTDPELRDLASP
+1761 RACTDPDVRDLACQAFIA
-1775 SPIMKFMGDYPS
+1775 IMKFMGDYPS
-1787 KQSHSSVEV
+1787 KQAHSSVEV
-1796 TDQIFVAAIQ
+1796 TDQIFVPAIQ
-1806 EEVLRDEVYCQIMKQ
+1806 EEVLRDEIYCQIMKQ
-1821 LTENRNRYSAGVT
+1821 LTENRNRYSET

-1849 SKSLLKHAQ
+1849 SKSLLKHTQ
-1858 KFMETRQK
+1858 KFIETRQK
-1866 EPLALECSR
+1866 ETLAPGCRR

-1881 RSGSRKWA
+1881 RSGCRKWA
-1889 PHSVEVEAILQN
+1889 PHPVEVEAILQN
-1901 TTKISHKICFP
+1901 NTKISHKIFFP
-1912 NETEQTFS
+1912 NETELTFD
-1920 VGTNTKNRTLCQN
+1920 VGTNTKIQTLCQN
-1933 IASKLQLSSWE
+1933 IASKLQLHSWE

-1972 TDWNRR
+1972 TDWNKR
-1978 NKPGKDGAMSVAYE
+1978 NRPGKDGAALSVAYE

-2008 LKADTIFHYHQELPK
+2008 VKADTIFHYHQELPK

-2046 HFNNDRAQLATI
+2046 RFNNDRTQLAAI

-2068 NLLRAIPPDEWKK
+2068 NLLRAVAPDEWKK
-2081 SIIAA
+2081 SIVAA

-2091 GKSVD
+2091 GKTVD

-2120 QTSEPNFPD
+2120 QASEPNFPE

-2140 SLIHQKTKDILTVY
+2140 SLIHQKTKDILVVY

-2169 HMTIGNLVRGSRILC
+2169 HMTIGNLVRGNRLLC

-2211 N
+2211 NLPA

>member
-1 SFSSPQGDHVWLD
+1 MVVFRKGDHVWLD
-14 TQTNSE
+14 TQLNSE

-25 GAVVKDSES
+25 GAVVKDSDS

-52 NMHTVHMMHPSSV
+52 NMHMVRLMHPSSV
-65 HGVEDMILLGD
+65 QGVEDMICLGD
-76 LNEAGMVHNLLIRHQ
+76 LHEAGLVHNLLIRHQ

-118 QIRLYCNR
+118 QIRLYFNK

-139 DNCYFNMKRNNRDQC
+139 DNCYFNMKRNKRDQC

-221 FNQNGVIEGARIE
+221 FNHNGVIEGARIE

-278 YTYLTMGNCMSCDG
+278 YTYLTMGNCMSCDS

-424 QKPKGGRH
+424 QKPKDRRQ

-492 NRQAL
+492 NHQAL

-534 KSKVYIPPRSVHDTK
+534 KSKVYIPPKSVHDTK

-577 VMQVVHSSKNKFL
+577 VMQAVHSSKNKFL
-590 REIFQQSACAYS
+590 REIFQVETTPSSLGRGTIRHLGADQAYKS
-602 SQGVDTT
+602 LSQCGFLLSRTSGHAQGLDTT

-673 KAGYPIRYKF
+673 KAGYPIRYSF
-683 EEFFDRYRVL
+683 EEFFERYRVL
-693 LPWSLREKLK
+693 LPWSLQEQLK

-735 YHDTVLELQRQH
+735 HHDTVLELQRQNI
-747 VLTDKVLLIQKVM
+747 LTDKVLLIQKVM
-760 RGLKDRSQFLK
+760 RGLKDRKRFLK

-785 YCCRKDFRMA
+785 YCCRKDFRMV

-802 QALHRSRQLSKQ
+802 QALYRSRQLAKQ
-814 YEATRAHVI
+814 YEATRAHII

-833 LRHKIAEQKKAACVI
+833 MRQKIAEQKKAVRII

-853 GMFARRTYQR
+853 GMFARRIYQR
-863 MRREVCSEKPPQ
+863 MKRECRLESRNICLEEEKHL
-875 AIFDFTIQHC
+875 IQVLGPVK
-885 TTRAG
+885 TREEAMR
-890 PHCHNTFVVV
+890 
-900 LHPSTHSFQQSD
+900 LE
-912 VLVMSNQL
+912 
-920 LCLKEHLAALEREE
+920 KEHLTALEREE
-934 EEERQKRNALAN
+934 AEARQRRNALAN
-946 KPTNHDVLSDQEMV
+946 KPTNHDVISDQEMV

-983 DLETKPNKLEEVDLD
+983 DLETKRNKLDEVDLD

-1036 KQLRQPLL
+1036 RQLRHPLL

-1068 LPEPAMFAKNSTTK
+1068 LPEPAMFAKNATTK
-1082 SSSVMTQIYDTIG
+1082 SSSVMTQIYDTLG

-1103 NDSPNMVRQEG
+1103 NDSPNMRDS
-1114 FRETRK
+1114 RK

-1138 LTGKVA
+1138 LTGKVT
-1144 DQLRSGEEAFQD
+1144 DQLSGEEAFQED
-1156 DKLITERPM
+1156 SSISERPM
-1165 SNLEKVHFIIGN
+1165 SNLEKLHFIIGN

-1267 LKAAVHDLQGDTSI
+1267 ATKQKKPIMFNVTLMNGQSITVPADSASIAKEICQFIADKTKLKDVFGFS
-1281 HSGATDQNH
+1281 
-1290 LLGAALYIFCGKN
+1290 LYIAVFDKVWSLG
-1303 QAGLMLFKWREEMCM
+1303 GGRD
-1318 IGLYPPSPSFKCHPN
+1318 

-1347 ERGTHERHAP
+1347 EQGTHERNAP

-1365 IFTPWHS
+1365 IFTPWHN

-1395 YRCEKE
+1395 YCCEKE
-1401 EDLVEIGAKYCYIQ
+1401 EDLVEIGAKYCYTQ
-1415 FGDSIHNDL
+1415 FGDSIHNEL

-1432 IPAKQLKSK
+1432 IPVKQLKSK

-1456 APYTQDRLSRQAV
+1456 APYTQDRLSRQTV

-1530 VTGIHTN
+1530 ITGIHTN
-1537 RWCRCLGCGCRWVRS
+1537 
-1552 FSDALVTNCSI
+1552 
-1563 TPRAV
+1563 RAV

-1573 SCTLITLRAEEFVL
+1573 SCTLITLRGEEFVL

-1598 VVMFLEGLKR
+1598 VVMFLEGLKK
-1608 RSRFAVAMHD
+1608 RSRFAVAMHE
-1618 KKSQDDPA
+1618 KKSQEDPA
-1626 ILSFKKGDLLILTED
+1626 ILSFKKGDLLIFTED
-1641 KRLDANSGWIY
+1641 KRLDANSGWTC

-1658 GKTGNVFLEDIYIIP
+1658 GKTGNVFLEEIYTIP

-1681 VLSLLMMSPEQR
+1681 VLSLLMMSPDQR
-1693 RTASQNSC
+1693 RTASQNSYMD
-1701 IEKPDEEDLKVKPYT
+1701 EPDEEDLKVKPYT
-1716 LEEFSYEHFRSPE
+1716 LEEFSYEHFRTPE

-1761 RACTDPELRDLASP
+1761 RACTDPDLRDLACQAFIA
-1775 SPIMKFMGDYPS
+1775 IMKFMGDYPS
-1787 KQSHSSVEV
+1787 KQTHSSVEV

-1806 EEVLRDEVYCQIMKQ
+1806 EEVLRDEIYCQIMKQ
-1821 LTENRNRYSAGVT
+1821 LTENRNRYSVT

-1866 EPLALECSR
+1866 ETLALECSR

-1889 PHSVEVEAILQN
+1889 PHPVEVEAILQN
-1901 TTKISHKICFP
+1901 NTKISHKICFP
-1912 NETEQTFS
+1912 NETQQTFD
-1920 VGTNTKNRTLCQN
+1920 VGTNTKIRILCQN

-1978 NKPGKDGAMSVAYE
+1978 NKPGKDGAAMSVAYE

-2008 LKADTIFHYHQELPK
+2008 LKADSIFHYHQELPK

-2046 HFNNDRAQLATI
+2046 RFNNDRTQLATI

-2068 NLLRAIPPDEWKK
+2068 NLLRAISSDEWKK
-2081 SIIAA
+2081 SITAA

-2091 GKSVD
+2091 GKTVD

-2106 HRWPTFGSAFFEVK
+2106 YRWPTFGSAFFEVK
-2120 QTSEPNFPD
+2120 QTSEPNFPE

-2211 N
+2211 NLPA

>member
-1 SFSSPQGDHVWLD
+1 MVVFRKGDHVWLD
-14 TQTNSE
+14 TQPNSE

-25 GAVVKDSES
+25 GAVVKDSDS

-52 NMHTVHMMHPSSV
+52 NMHMVRLMHPSSV
-65 HGVEDMILLGD
+65 QGVEDMIRLGD
-76 LNEAGMVHNLLIRHQ
+76 LHEAGMVHNLLIRHQ

-118 QIRLYCNR
+118 QIRLYCNK

-139 DNCYFNMKRNNRDQC
+139 DNCYFNMKRNKRDQC

-362 DSSELQNSLTNLS
+362 DASELQNSLTNLS

-424 QKPKGGRH
+424 QKPKERRQ

-492 NRQAL
+492 NQQAL

-514 SKFPKG
+514 SRFPKG

-534 KSKVYIPPRSVHDTK
+534 KSKVYIPPKSVHDTK

-590 REIFQQSACAYS
+590 REIFQVES
-602 SQGVDTT
+602 SQGLDTT

-673 KAGYPIRYKF
+673 KAGYPIRYSF
-683 EEFFDRYRVL
+683 EEFFERYRVL
-693 LPWSLREKLK
+693 LPWSLREQLK
-703 NDARQSCICI
+703 NDARQSCIRI

-735 YHDTVLELQRQH
+735 HHDTVLELQRQNI
-747 VLTDKVLLIQKVM
+747 LTDKVLLIQKVM

-771 QRKSAVAIQSAWRG
+771 QRRSAVAIQSAWRG
-785 YCCRKDFRMA
+785 YCCRKDFRMV

-802 QALHRSRQLSKQ
+802 QALYRSRQLAKQ
-814 YEATRAHVI
+814 YEATRAHII

-833 LRHKIAEQKKAACVI
+833 MRQKIAERKKAVCVI

-853 GMFARRTYQR
+853 GMLARRLYQR
-863 MRREVCSEKPPQ
+863 MNRENKCKLEARNIRLEEEKRL
-875 AIFDFTIQHC
+875 IQVL
-885 TTRAG
+885 G
-890 PHCHNTFVVV
+890 PVKAREEAMR
-900 LHPSTHSFQQSD
+900 LE
-912 VLVMSNQL
+912 
-920 LCLKEHLAALEREE
+920 KEHLATLEREE
-934 EEERQKRNALAN
+934 AEARQRRNALAN
-946 KPTNHDVLSDQEMV
+946 KPTNHDVISDQEMV
-960 DKIFGFLPSMI
+960 DKIFGFLPAMI

-983 DLETKPNKLEEVDLD
+983 DLETKPNKLDEVDLD
-998 MVPMSV
+998 MVPMSA

-1036 KQLRQPLL
+1036 RQLRHPLL

-1068 LPEPAMFAKNSTTK
+1068 LPEPAMFAKNASTK
-1082 SSSVMTQIYDTIG
+1082 SGSVMTQIYDTLG

-1103 NDSPNMVRQEG
+1103 NDSPHM
-1114 FRETRK
+1114 RESRR

-1138 LTGKVA
+1138 LTGKVT
-1144 DQLRSGEEAFQD
+1144 DQLRSGEEAFQED
-1156 DKLITERPM
+1156 SSISERPM

-1198 NSNRSS
+1198 NNNRSS

-1217 CFPPSDTFV
+1217 CFPPSDMFV

-1267 LKAAVHDLQGDTSI
+1267 ATKQKKPIMFNVTLMNGQSITVPADSASIAKEICQFIADKTKLKDVFGFS
-1281 HSGATDQNH
+1281 
-1290 LLGAALYIFCGKN
+1290 LYIAVFDKVWSLG
-1303 QAGLMLFKWREEMCM
+1303 GGRD
-1318 IGLYPPSPSFKCHPN
+1318 

-1347 ERGTHERHAP
+1347 ERGTHERNAP

-1365 IFTPWHS
+1365 IFTPWHN

-1401 EDLVEIGAKYCYIQ
+1401 DLVEIGAKYCYIQ
-1415 FGDSIHNDL
+1415 FGDSIHNEL

-1432 IPAKQLKSK
+1432 IPVKQLKSK

-1456 APYTQDRLSRQAV
+1456 APYTQDRLSRQTV
-1469 KEQLVDFARFQWPLL
+1469 KEQLLDFARFQWPLL

-1530 VTGIHTN
+1530 ITGIHTN
-1537 RWCRCLGCGCRWVRS
+1537 
-1552 FSDALVTNCSI
+1552 
-1563 TPRAV
+1563 RAV

-1598 VVMFLEGLKR
+1598 VVMFLEGLKK
-1608 RSRFAVAMHD
+1608 RSRFAVAMHE
-1618 KKSQDDPA
+1618 KKSQEDPA
-1626 ILSFKKGDLLILTED
+1626 ILSFKKGDLLIFTED
-1641 KRLDANSGWIY
+1641 KRLDANSGWIC
-1652 AQNERT
+1652 AQSERT

-1681 VLSLLMMSPEQR
+1681 VLSLLMMSPDQR
-1693 RTASQNSC
+1693 RTASQNSYMD
-1701 IEKPDEEDLKVKPYT
+1701 EPDEEDLKVKPYT
-1716 LEEFSYEHFRSPE
+1716 LEEFSYEHFRTPE

-1761 RACTDPELRDLASP
+1761 AACTDPDLRDLACQAFIA
-1775 SPIMKFMGDYPS
+1775 IMKFMGDYPS
-1787 KQSHSSVEV
+1787 KQAHSSVEV

-1806 EEVLRDEVYCQIMKQ
+1806 EEILRDEIYCQIMKQ
-1821 LTENRNRYSAGVT
+1821 LTENRNRYSVT

-1866 EPLALECSR
+1866 ETLALECSR

-1889 PHSVEVEAILQN
+1889 PHPVEVEAILQN
-1901 TTKISHKICFP
+1901 NTKISHKICFP
-1912 NETEQTFS
+1912 NETEQTFD
-1920 VGTNTKNRTLCQN
+1920 VGTNTKVRTLCQN

-1978 NKPGKDGAMSVAYE
+1978 NKPGKDGAAMSVAYE

-2008 LKADTIFHYHQELPK
+2008 LKADSIFHYHQELPK

-2046 HFNNDRAQLATI
+2046 RFNNDRMQLATI

-2068 NLLRAIPPDEWKK
+2068 NLLRAISPDEWKK
-2081 SIIAA
+2081 SITAA

-2091 GKSVD
+2091 GKTVD

-2120 QTSEPNFPD
+2120 QTSEPNFPE

-2169 HMTIGNLVRGSRILC
+2169 HMTIGSLVRGSRILC

-2198 YVRLLMNAVNKQK
+2198 YVHLLMNAVNKQK
-2211 N
+2211 NLPA

>member
-1 SFSSPQGDHVWLD
+1 MGDHVWLD
-14 TQTNSE
+14 TQSNSE

-25 GAVVKDSES
+25 GAVVKDSDS

-44 KEHWITAR
+44 KEHWITAQ
-52 NMHTVHMMHPSSV
+52 NMHMVHLMHPSSV
-65 HGVEDMILLGD
+65 QGVEDMISLGD
-76 LNEAGMVHNLLIRHQ
+76 LHEAGMVHNLLIRHQ
-91 EHKIYTYTG
+91 EQKIYTYTG

-118 QIRLYCNR
+118 QIRLYCNK

-139 DNCYFNMKRNNRDQC
+139 DNCYFNMKRNKRDQC

-303 SAMKILMFSDSEHW
+303 SAMKILMFSDSENW

-332 EFEAAVYDNLDCS
+332 EFEVYDNLDCS

-362 DSSELQNSLTNLS
+362 DSSELRNSLTNLS

-410 IVNKINSAIFNPTS
+410 IVKKINSAIFNPTS
-424 QKPKGGRH
+424 QKPKNRYQ

-520 TDATMLVKINSLHG
+520 TEATMLVKINSLHG
-534 KSKVYIPPRSVHDTK
+534 KSKVYIPPKSDHDTK

-590 REIFQQSACAYS
+590 REIFHGA
-602 SQGVDTT
+602 DTT

-673 KAGYPIRYKF
+673 KAGYPIRYRF
-683 EEFFDRYRVL
+683 EEFFERYRVL
-693 LPWSLREKLK
+693 LPWSVREQLK
-703 NDARQSCICI
+703 NDARQSCIRI

-720 DESWQ
+720 DGSWQ

-735 YHDTVLELQRQH
+735 HHDTVLELQRQNI
-747 VLTDKVLLIQKVM
+747 LTDKVLLIQKVM
-760 RGLKDRSQFLK
+760 RGLKDSVFIQLLNLLSLTHRNLLPVSMFLNHNHLVFLHLL
-771 QRKSAVAIQSAWRG
+771 QV
-785 YCCRKDFRMA
+785 

-802 QALHRSRQLSKQ
+802 QALCRSRQLAKQ
-814 YEATRAHVI
+814 YEATRAYII

-833 LRHKIAEQKKAACVI
+833 MRQKIAEQKKAVCVI

-853 GMFARRTYQR
+853 GMFARQTYQR
-863 MRREVCSEKPPQ
+863 MKRERLS
-875 AIFDFTIQHC
+875 D
-885 TTRAG
+885 
-890 PHCHNTFVVV
+890 
-900 LHPSTHSFQQSD
+900 QQ
-912 VLVMSNQL
+912 
-920 LCLKEHLAALEREE
+920 EHLATLEREE
-934 EEERQKRNALAN
+934 AEARQRRNALAN

-983 DLETKPNKLEEVDLD
+983 DLETKSNKLNEVDLD

-1036 KQLRQPLL
+1036 RQLRHPLL
-1044 YHDDKDNVLASL
+1044 YHEDKDNVLASL

-1068 LPEPAMFAKNSTTK
+1068 LPEPAMFAKNATTK
-1082 SSSVMTQIYDTIG
+1082 NSSMMTQIYDTLG

-1103 NDSPNMVRQEG
+1103 NDSPNM
-1114 FRETRK
+1114 
-1120 DNKISKGI
+1120 GI

-1138 LTGKVA
+1138 LTGKVT
-1144 DQLRSGEEAFQD
+1144 DQLRSGEEAFQED
-1156 DKLITERPM
+1156 SSISERPM

-1177 AILRPAIRDEIYCQ
+1177 AILRPDIRDEIYCQ

-1267 LKAAVHDLQGDTSI
+1267 ATKQKKPIMFNVTLMNGQSITVPADSASTAKEICQFIADKTKLKDVFGFS
-1281 HSGATDQNH
+1281 
-1290 LLGAALYIFCGKN
+1290 LYIAVFDKVWSLG
-1303 QAGLMLFKWREEMCM
+1303 GGRD
-1318 IGLYPPSPSFKCHPN
+1318 

-1347 ERGTHERHAP
+1347 EQGTHERNAP

-1365 IFTPWHS
+1365 IFTPWHN
-1372 SQEDPVSTDLIYHQ
+1372 SQEDPISTDLIYHQ

-1415 FGDSIHNDL
+1415 FGDSIHNEL

-1432 IPAKQLKSK
+1432 IPVKQLKSK

-1456 APYTQDRLSRQAV
+1456 APYTQDRLSCQTV

-1507 VNWKGICFLD
+1507 INWKGICFLD

-1530 VTGIHTN
+1530 
-1537 RWCRCLGCGCRWVRS
+1537 
-1552 FSDALVTNCSI
+1552 I
-1563 TPRAV
+1563 TASC
-1568 KSFGQ
+1568 KGNTEM

-1598 VVMFLEGLKR
+1598 VVMFLEGLKE
-1608 RSRFAVAMHD
+1608 RSRFAVAILN
-1618 KKSQDDPA
+1618 STPLFSLPEDPA
-1626 ILSFKKGDLLILTED
+1626 ILSFKKGDLLIFTED
-1641 KRLDANSGWIY
+1641 KRLDANSGWIC

-1658 GKTGNVFLEDIYIIP
+1658 SKTGNVFLEEIYIIP

-1681 VLSLLMMSPEQR
+1681 VLLTMSPDQR
-1693 RTASQNSC
+1693 RTASQNSYMD
-1701 IEKPDEEDLKVKPYT
+1701 EPDEEDLKLKPYT
-1716 LEEFSYEHFRSPE
+1716 LEEFSYEHFRTPE

-1735 AVLQKSRGRSQLWA
+1735 TVLQKSRGRSQLWA

-1761 RACTDPELRDLASP
+1761 RTSHSP
-1775 SPIMKFMGDYPS
+1775 SKIGLLLSLTAHSPIMKFMGDYPS
-1787 KQSHSSVEV
+1787 KQTHSSVEV

-1806 EEVLRDEVYCQIMKQ
+1806 EEVLRDEIYCQIMKQ
-1821 LTENRNRYSAGVT
+1821 LTENRNRYSVT

-1866 EPLALECSR
+1866 EKLALECSR

-1889 PHSVEVEAILQN
+1889 PHPVEVEAILQN
-1901 TTKISHKICFP
+1901 NTKISHKICFP
-1912 NETEQTFS
+1912 NETEQTFD
-1920 VGTNTKNRTLCQN
+1920 VGTNTKIRTLCQK

-1978 NKPGKDGAMSVAYE
+1978 NKPGKDGATSVAYD

-2008 LKADTIFHYHQELPK
+2008 LKADSIFHYHQELPK

-2046 HFNNDRAQLATI
+2046 RFNNDRTQLATI

-2068 NLLRAIPPDEWKK
+2068 NLLRAISLDEWKK

-2091 GKSVD
+2091 GKTVD

-2120 QTSEPNFPD
+2120 QTSEPNFPE

-2184 ETSLGYKMDDLLTS
+2184 ETSLMLKPVQIQKAFTAMSIKLQCRTGLVLY
-2198 YVRLLMNAVNKQK
+2198 NAI
-2211 N
+2211 

>member
-1 SFSSPQGDHVWLD
+1 MVVFRKGDHVWLD
-14 TQTNSE
+14 TQLNSE
-20 FNVPI
+20 FYVPI
-25 GAVVKDSES
+25 GAVVKESDS

-52 NMHTVHMMHPSSV
+52 NMHMVRLMHPSSV
-65 HGVEDMILLGD
+65 QGVEDMICLGD
-76 LNEAGMVHNLLIRHQ
+76 LHEAGMVHNLLIRHQ

-118 QIRLYCNR
+118 QIRLYYNK

-139 DNCYFNMKRNNRDQC
+139 DNCYFNMKRNKRDQC

-270 LNLGTASE
+270 LNLSTASE
-278 YTYLTMGNCMSCDG
+278 YTYLTMGNCMSCDS

-332 EFEAAVYDNLDCS
+332 EFQAAVYDNLDCS
-345 DVMDSPH
+345 DVIDSPH

-362 DSSELQNSLTNLS
+362 DSTELQNSLTNLS

-388 IVQAADG
+388 IVQAANG

-410 IVNKINSAIFNPTS
+410 IVNKINSAIFNPAS
-424 QKPKGGRH
+424 QKPKDRH
-432 SIGLLDIFG
+432 QSIGLLDIFG

-480 EHIAWNNIDFTD
+480 EHIDWNNIDFTD
-492 NRQAL
+492 NHQAL

-514 SKFPKG
+514 SRFPKG
-520 TDATMLVKINSLHG
+520 TDATMLIKINSLHG
-534 KSKVYIPPRSVHDTK
+534 KSKVYIPPKNVHDTK

-577 VMQVVHSSKNKFL
+577 VMQVVHSSKNRFL
-590 REIFQQSACAYS
+590 REIFQVETTPPSLGRGTIRHLGSDQVYK
-602 SQGVDTT
+602 GMDTT

-673 KAGYPIRYKF
+673 KAGYPIRYSF
-683 EEFFDRYRVL
+683 EEFFERYRVL
-693 LPWSLREKLK
+693 LPWSLRQQLK
-703 NDARQSCICI
+703 NDIRQSCISI

-720 DESWQ
+720 GEGWQ
-725 AGKTKIFLKD
+725 VGRTKIFLKD
-735 YHDTVLELQRQH
+735 HHDTVLELQRQNI
-747 VLTDKVLLIQKVM
+747 LTDKVLLIQKVM
-760 RGLKDRSQFLK
+760 RGLKDRKQFLK

-785 YCCRKDFRMA
+785 YCCRKEFRTVL
-795 MLGFGRL
+795 LGFGRL
-802 QALHRSRQLSKQ
+802 QALYRSRQLAQQ
-814 YEATRAHVI
+814 YEATRAAII
-823 RLQAMCRGYL
+823 RFQAMCRGYL
-833 LRHKIAEQKKAACVI
+833 VRQKVAEQKKAVRVI

-853 GMFARRTYQR
+853 GMLARQTYQR
-863 MRREVCSEKPPQ
+863 IKAENKLEARN
-875 AIFDFTIQHC
+875 IH
-885 TTRAG
+885 
-890 PHCHNTFVVV
+890 
-900 LHPSTHSFQQSD
+900 
-912 VLVMSNQL
+912 
-920 LCLKEHLAALEREE
+920 LKEEKHLIQALGPLKAGEDAEHLPAQEREE
-934 EEERQKRNALAN
+934 AEARQSRNVLAN
-946 KPTNHDVLSDQEMV
+946 KPTNHDVISDQEMV

-998 MVPMSV
+998 MVPMSL
-1004 ELEEEADGLEEYT
+1004 ELEEEAHGLEEYT

-1036 KQLRQPLL
+1036 RQLRHPLL
-1044 YHDDKDNVLASL
+1044 YHEDKDNVLASL
-1056 VVWVIILRFMGD
+1056 AVWVIILRFMGD
-1068 LPEPAMFAKNSTTK
+1068 LPEPQMFAKSSTTK
-1082 SSSVMTQIYDTIG
+1082 SSSVMTQIYDTLG
-1095 RKNQVQFR
+1095 RKNQVQMR
-1103 NDSPNMVRQEG
+1103 NDSPNMREG
-1114 FRETRK
+1114 RR

-1138 LTGKVA
+1138 LTGKVT
-1144 DQLRSGEEAFQD
+1144 DQLRSGEEAFQED
-1156 DKLITERPM
+1156 ISISQRPM

-1252 VNGART
+1252 SNGPRT

-1267 LKAAVHDLQGDTSI
+1267 ATKQKKPIMFNVTLMNGQSITTPADSASTAKEICQFIADKIKLKDVFGFS
-1281 HSGATDQNH
+1281 
-1290 LLGAALYIFCGKN
+1290 LYIAVFDKVWSLG
-1303 QAGLMLFKWREEMCM
+1303 GGRD
-1318 IGLYPPSPSFKCHPN
+1318 

-1372 SQEDPVSTDLIYHQ
+1372 SREDPVSTDLIYHQ

-1415 FGDSIHNDL
+1415 FGDTIHNEL

-1432 IPAKQLKSK
+1432 LPVKQLKSK

-1456 APYTQDRLSRQAV
+1456 APYTQDHLSSQTV

-1501 NHFIVA
+1501 NHFIIA
-1507 VNWKGICFLD
+1507 INWKGICFLD

-1530 VTGIHTN
+1530 ITGIHTN
-1537 RWCRCLGCGCRWVRS
+1537 RE
-1552 FSDALVTNCSI
+1552 A
-1563 TPRAV
+1563 
-1568 KSFGQ
+1568 SFGQ
-1573 SCTLITLRAEEFVL
+1573 SCTLITLRGEEFVL

-1598 VVMFLEGLKR
+1598 VVMFLEELKK
-1608 RSRFAVAMHD
+1608 RSRFAMAMHE
-1618 KKSQDDPA
+1618 KKSQEDPG
-1626 ILSFKKGDLLILTED
+1626 ILSFKKGDLLIFTED
-1641 KRLDANSGWIY
+1641 KRLDADSGWIC

-1681 VLSLLMMSPEQR
+1681 VLSLLMMSPDQR
-1693 RTASQNSC
+1693 RTASQNSFM
-1701 IEKPDEEDLKVKPYT
+1701 EEPDEEDIKVKPYT
-1716 LEEFSYEHFRSPE
+1716 LEEFSYEHFRTPE

-1735 AVLQKSRGRSQLWA
+1735 AVLQKSRGHSQLWA

-1761 RACTDPELRDLASP
+1761 RACTDPDLRDLACQAFIA
-1775 SPIMKFMGDYPS
+1775 IMKFMGDYPS
-1787 KQSHSSVEV
+1787 KQTHSSVEV
-1796 TDQIFVAAIQ
+1796 TDQIFVPAIQ
-1806 EEVLRDEVYCQIMKQ
+1806 EEVLRDEIYCQIMKQ
-1821 LTENRNRYSAGVT
+1821 LTDNRNRYSET

-1858 KFMETRQK
+1858 KFLETRHK
-1866 EPLALECSR
+1866 ETLALACRR

-1881 RSGSRKWA
+1881 RSGCRKWA
-1889 PHSVEVEAILQN
+1889 PHPVEVEAILQN
-1901 TTKISHKICFP
+1901 NTKISHKIYFP
-1912 NETEQTFS
+1912 NETEQTFD
-1920 VGTNTKNRTLCQN
+1920 VGTNTKIQTLCQN
-1933 IASKLQLSSWE
+1933 IASKLQLHSWE

-1978 NKPGKDGAMSVAYE
+1978 NKPGKDGAALSAAYE

-2033 DEAVQLAGLIYKV
+2033 DEAVQLAGLIYKA
-2046 HFNNDRAQLATI
+2046 HYNNDRTQLAAI

-2068 NLLRAIPPDEWKK
+2068 NLLRAVSPDEWKK
-2081 SIIAA
+2081 SITAA

-2091 GKSVD
+2091 GKTVD
-2096 EAKIAFLKMI
+2096 EAKVAFLKMI

-2120 QTSEPNFPD
+2120 QASEPNFPE

-2140 SLIHQKTKDILTVY
+2140 SLIHQKTKDILVVY

-2169 HMTIGNLVRGSRILC
+2169 HMTIGNLVRGNRLLC

-2198 YVRLLMNAVNKQK
+2198 YVHLLMNAVNKQK
-2211 N
+2211 NVPA

>member
-1 SFSSPQGDHVWLD
+1 MYACELHGIKYVTVLDDIFSSPQGDHVWLD
-14 TQTNSE
+14 TQLNSE

-25 GAVVKDSES
+25 GAVVKDSDS

-52 NMHTVHMMHPSSV
+52 NMHMVRLMHPSSV
-65 HGVEDMILLGD
+65 QGVEDMICLGD
-76 LNEAGMVHNLLIRHQ
+76 LHEAGMVHNLLIRHQ

-100 SILVAVNP
+100 SVLVAVNP

-118 QIRLYCNR
+118 QIRLYFNK

-139 DNCYFNMKRNNRDQC
+139 DNCYFNMKRNKRDQC

-221 FNQNGVIEGARIE
+221 FNHNGVIEGARIE

-278 YTYLTMGNCMSCDG
+278 YAYLTMGNCMSCDS

-424 QKPKGGRH
+424 QKPKYRRQ

-534 KSKVYIPPRSVHDTK
+534 KSKVYIPPKSVHDTK

-590 REIFQQSACAYS
+590 REIFQVEMTPSSLGRGTIRHPGADQAYK
-602 SQGVDTT
+602 GLDTT

-643 NDYKKPLLFDRELCI
+643 NDYKKPLLFDRDLCI

-673 KAGYPIRYKF
+673 KAGYPIRYSF
-683 EEFFDRYRVL
+683 EEFFERYRVL
-693 LPWSLREKLK
+693 LPWSLQEQLK

-713 SEAVLGK
+713 SEEVLGK

-735 YHDTVLELQRQH
+735 HHDTLLELQRQNT
-747 VLTDKVLLIQKVM
+747 LTDKVLLIQKVM
-760 RGLKDRSQFLK
+760 RGLRDRKRFLK

-785 YCCRKDFRMA
+785 YCCRKDFRMV

-802 QALHRSRQLSKQ
+802 QALYRSRQLANQ
-814 YEATRAHVI
+814 YEATRAHII

-833 LRHKIAEQKKAACVI
+833 MRQKIAEQKKAVRII

-853 GMFARRTYQR
+853 GMFARRIYQR
-863 MRREVCSEKPPQ
+863 MKRE
-875 AIFDFTIQHC
+875 
-885 TTRAG
+885 
-890 PHCHNTFVVV
+890 
-900 LHPSTHSFQQSD
+900 
-912 VLVMSNQL
+912 
-920 LCLKEHLAALEREE
+920 EHLTALEREE
-934 EEERQKRNALAN
+934 AEARQRRNALAN
-946 KPTNHDVLSDQEMV
+946 KPTNHDVISDQEMV

-983 DLETKPNKLEEVDLD
+983 DLETKHNKLDEVDLD

-1036 KQLRQPLL
+1036 RQLRHPLL

-1068 LPEPAMFAKNSTTK
+1068 LPEPAMFAKNATTK
-1082 SSSVMTQIYDTIG
+1082 SSSVMTQIYDTLG

-1103 NDSPNMVRQEG
+1103 NDSPNMRDS
-1114 FRETRK
+1114 RK

-1138 LTGKVA
+1138 LTGKVT
-1144 DQLRSGEEAFQD
+1144 DQLRSGEEAFQED
-1156 DKLITERPM
+1156 SSISERPM
-1165 SNLEKVHFIIGN
+1165 SNLEKLHFIIGN

-1267 LKAAVHDLQGDTSI
+1267 ATKQKKPIMFNVTLMNGQSITVPADSASIAKEICQFIADKTKLKDVFGFS
-1281 HSGATDQNH
+1281 
-1290 LLGAALYIFCGKN
+1290 LYIAVFDKVWSLG
-1303 QAGLMLFKWREEMCM
+1303 GGRD
-1318 IGLYPPSPSFKCHPN
+1318 

-1347 ERGTHERHAP
+1347 EQGTHERNAP

-1365 IFTPWHS
+1365 IFTPWHN

-1415 FGDSIHNDL
+1415 FGDSIHNEL

-1432 IPAKQLKSK
+1432 IPVKQLKSK

-1456 APYTQDRLSRQAV
+1456 APYTQDRLSHQTV

-1517 ESEKRLLELTFPE
+1517 ESEKRLLELAFPE
-1530 VTGIHTN
+1530 ITGIHTN
-1537 RWCRCLGCGCRWVRS
+1537 
-1552 FSDALVTNCSI
+1552 
-1563 TPRAV
+1563 RAV

-1573 SCTLITLRAEEFVL
+1573 SCTLITLRGEEFVL

-1598 VVMFLEGLKR
+1598 VVMFLEGLKK
-1608 RSRFAVAMHD
+1608 RSRFAVAMHE
-1618 KKSQDDPA
+1618 KKSQDPA
-1626 ILSFKKGDLLILTED
+1626 ILSFKKGDLLIFTEE
-1641 KRLDANSGWIY
+1641 KRLDANSGWTC

-1658 GKTGNVFLEDIYIIP
+1658 GKTGNVFLEEIYTIP

-1681 VLSLLMMSPEQR
+1681 VLSLLMMSPDQR
-1693 RTASQNSC
+1693 RTASQNSYMD
-1701 IEKPDEEDLKVKPYT
+1701 EPDEEDLKVKPYT
-1716 LEEFSYEHFRSPE
+1716 LEEFSYEHFRTPE

-1761 RACTDPELRDLASP
+1761 RACTDPDLRDLACQAFIA
-1775 SPIMKFMGDYPS
+1775 IMKFMGDYPS
-1787 KQSHSSVEV
+1787 KQTHSSVEV

-1806 EEVLRDEVYCQIMKQ
+1806 EEVLRDEIYCQIMKQ
-1821 LTENRNRYSAGVT
+1821 LTENRNRYSVT

-1866 EPLALECSR
+1866 ETLALECGR

-1889 PHSVEVEAILQN
+1889 PHPVEVEAILQN
-1901 TTKISHKICFP
+1901 NTKISHKICFP
-1912 NETEQTFS
+1912 NETEQTFD
-1920 VGTNTKNRTLCQN
+1920 VGTNTKIRTLCQN

-1944 GFSLFVKI
+1944 GFSLFVKV

-1978 NKPGKDGAMSVAYE
+1978 NKPGKDGGAMSVAYE

-2008 LKADTIFHYHQELPK
+2008 LKADSIFHYHQELPK

-2046 HFNNDRAQLATI
+2046 RFNNDRTQLATI

-2068 NLLRAIPPDEWKK
+2068 NLLRAISSDEWKK
-2081 SIIAA
+2081 SITAA

-2091 GKSVD
+2091 GKTVD

-2120 QTSEPNFPD
+2120 QTSEPNFPE

-2211 N
+2211 NLPA

>member
-1 SFSSPQGDHVWLD
+1 KVLLRGDHVWLEA
-14 TQTNSE
+14 QPNSE

-25 GAVVKDSES
+25 GAVVKDSDS

-52 NMHTVHMMHPSSV
+52 NMHMVRPMDPSTAQ
-65 HGVEDMILLGD
+65 GVEDMIRLGD
-76 LNEAGMVHNLLIRHQ
+76 LHEAGMVHNLFIRHQ
-91 EHKIYTYTG
+91 QHKIYTYTG

-118 QIRLYCNR
+118 LIRLYCNK

-139 DNCYFNMKRNNRDQC
+139 DNCYFNMKRNKRDQC

-206 RNDNSSRFGKYIDIH
+206 RNDNSSRFGKYIDIY
-221 FNQNGVIEGARIE
+221 FNHSGVIEGARIE

-263 NTEQKKM
+263 NLEQKKM

-278 YTYLTMGNCMSCDG
+278 YTYLTVGNCTSCDS
-292 RNDAKDYAHIR
+292 RNDAKEYAHIR

-332 EFEAAVYDNLDCS
+332 EFEGKL
-345 DVMDSPH
+345 
-352 FSIATKLLEV
+352 SIASAWSLLRL
-362 DSSELQNSLTNLS
+362 DNSLTNLS
-375 IIVRGESVSRPLN
+375 IIVRGESMSRPLN
-388 IVQAADG
+388 VAQAADG

-424 QKPKGGRH
+424 QKPKNTRQ

-480 EHIAWNNIDFTD
+480 EHITWNNIDFTD

-520 TDATMLVKINSLHG
+520 TDATMLIKINSLHG
-534 KSKVYIPPRSVHDTK
+534 KSRVYIPPKSDHDTK

-556 GVVFYESKDFLE
+556 GAVFYESKDFLE

-590 REIFQQSACAYS
+590 KEIFQ
-602 SQGVDTT
+602 GLDTT

-615 GGQFKQSLEKLMKI
+615 GGQFRQSLEKLMKI
-629 LEQCQPYFIRCIKP
+629 LGQCQPYFIRCIKP

-658 KQLRYSGMMETIQIR
+658 KQLRYSGMMETIRIR
-673 KAGYPIRYKF
+673 KAGYPVRYTF
-683 EEFFDRYRVL
+683 EEFFDRYRAL
-693 LPWSLREKLK
+693 LPRFVRPHLFLK
-703 NDARQSCICI
+703 NDARQCCIRI

-735 YHDTVLELQRQH
+735 YHDTILELERQKI
-747 VLTDKVLLIQKVM
+747 LTDKVLLIQKVM
-760 RGLKDRSQFLK
+760 RGFKDRS
-771 QRKSAVAIQSAWRG
+771 I
-785 YCCRKDFRMA
+785 

-802 QALHRSRQLSKQ
+802 QALYRSRQLAKQ
-814 YEATRAHVI
+814 YETARAHII
-823 RLQAMCRGYL
+823 RFQAACRGYL
-833 LRHKIAEQKKAACVI
+833 IRQKVAAQMKAVCVI
-848 QAYAR
+848 YR
-853 GMFARRTYQR
+853 GRYTYQ
-863 MRREVCSEKPPQ
+863 
-875 AIFDFTIQHC
+875 
-885 TTRAG
+885 
-890 PHCHNTFVVV
+890 N
-900 LHPSTHSFQQSD
+900 D
-912 VLVMSNQL
+912 VPIMLNEL
-920 LCLKEHLAALEREE
+920 LCLKEHLATLEE
-934 EEERQKRNALAN
+934 EGQRMNDDFVDRH
-946 KPTNHDVLSDQEMV
+946 TNYDVISDQEMV

-983 DLETKPNKLEEVDLD
+983 DLEIKPSKLEEVDLD
-998 MVPMSV
+998 MIPMSV
-1004 ELEEEADGLEEYT
+1004 ELEEEADGLEDYT

-1036 KQLRQPLL
+1036 KPLRHPLL

-1068 LPEPAMFAKNSTTK
+1068 LPEPTMFAKNATK
-1082 SSSVMTQIYDTIG
+1082 SGSMMTQIYDTLG
-1095 RKNQVQFR
+1095 RKNQVQFK
-1103 NDSPNMVRQEG
+1103 NDSPDM
-1114 FRETRK
+1114 
-1120 DNKISKGI
+1120 GI

-1138 LTGKVA
+1138 LTGKVT
-1144 DQLRSGEEAFQD
+1144 DQLKSGEEGFQED
-1156 DKLITERPM
+1156 SSISERPM

-1177 AILRPAIRDEIYCQ
+1177 AILRTHYIKEIPLP
-1191 ICKQLTE
+1191 K
-1198 NSNRSS
+1198 SVGHFSS
-1204 YARGWILLSLCLG
+1204 
-1217 CFPPSDTFV
+1217 
-1226 KYLLNFIH
+1226 YLLNFIH
-1234 HGPTGYAPY
+1234 NGPSGYAPY

-1267 LKAAVHDLQGDTSI
+1267 ATKQKKPIMFNVTLMNGQSITVPADSASIAKEICQFIADKTKLKDIFGFS
-1281 HSGATDQNH
+1281 
-1290 LLGAALYIFCGKN
+1290 LYIAVFDKVWSLG
-1303 QAGLMLFKWREEMCM
+1303 GGRD
-1318 IGLYPPSPSFKCHPN
+1318 

-1365 IFTPWHS
+1365 IFTPWHN
-1372 SQEDPVSTDLIYHQ
+1372 SQEDPISTDLIYHQ

-1415 FGDSIHNDL
+1415 FGDTIHNEL

-1432 IPAKQLKSK
+1432 IPVKQLKSK

-1456 APYTQDRLSRQAV
+1456 APYTQDRLSHQAV

-1501 NHFIVA
+1501 NHFILA

-1530 VTGIHTN
+1530 ITGIHTN
-1537 RWCRCLGCGCRWVRS
+1537 SIG
-1552 FSDALVTNCSI
+1552 AL
-1563 TPRAV
+1563 A
-1568 KSFGQ
+1568 

-1587 TSVNSVVIAEL
+1587 TSVNSIVIAEL
-1598 VVMFLEGLKR
+1598 VVMFLEGLKK
-1608 RSRFAVAMHD
+1608 RSRFAVAILN
-1618 KKSQDDPA
+1618 STPLFCIPEDPT

-1641 KRLDANSGWIY
+1641 KRLDANSGWIH
-1652 AQNERT
+1652 AQNDRT
-1658 GKTGNVFLEDIYIIP
+1658 GKMGNVFLEEMYIIP

-1681 VLSLLMMSPEQR
+1681 ITVLR
-1693 RTASQNSC
+1693 RTMPGTDTSLFYNGHSNTGLIILYC
-1701 IEKPDEEDLKVKPYT
+1701 LPL
-1716 LEEFSYEHFRSPE
+1716 SSFRTPE

-1735 AVLQKSRGRSQLWA
+1735 AVLQKSRGHSQLWA
-1749 HSKEPLKQPLLK
+1749 HSKDPLKQPLLK
-1761 RACTDPELRDLASP
+1761 AACTDPDVRDAACQAFIDILLLFSLGPENSQGKEELLP
-1775 SPIMKFMGDYPS
+1775 WN
-1787 KQSHSSVEV
+1787 
-1796 TDQIFVAAIQ
+1796 
-1806 EEVLRDEVYCQIMKQ
+1806 
-1821 LTENRNRYSAGVT
+1821 TELLKNYVWLQQNHLLCAHRYSVT

-1858 KFMETRQK
+1858 KFIETRQK
-1866 EPLALECSR
+1866 EPLALECKR

-1901 TTKISHKICFP
+1901 NTKISHKICFP
-1912 NETEQTFS
+1912 NETEQTFD

-1966 DSLRQV
+1966 DSLRQL
-1972 TDWNRR
+1972 TDWTKR
-1978 NKPGKDGAMSVAYE
+1978 NKPVKDGATMSVAYE

-2008 LKADTIFHYHQELPK
+2008 LKADSIFHYHQELPK
-2023 YLRGYHKCSK
+2023 YLRGYHNCSR
-2033 DEAVQLAGLIYKV
+2033 DEAVQLAGLVYKV
-2046 HFNNDRAQLATI
+2046 RFNNDRTQLATI

-2068 NLLRAIPPDEWKK
+2068 NLLRVTSPDEWKK
-2081 SIIAA
+2081 SITAA

-2091 GKSVD
+2091 GKTVD
-2096 EAKIAFLKMI
+2096 EAKIAFLKI
-2106 HRWPTFGSAFFEVK
+2106 IYRWPTFGSAFFEVK
-2120 QTSEPNFPD
+2120 QTSEPNFPE

-2140 SLIHQKTKDILTVY
+2140 SLIHQKTKEILTVY
-2154 PFNKISNWSSGSTYF
+2154 PFNKISNWSSGSTFF

-2184 ETSLGYKMDDLLTS
+2184 ETSL
-2198 YVRLLMNAVNKQK
+2198 VRRVLFAYQQKAPHFSFVSRPATNRMPKQTIKTCADKPFAVTPIQLQFRTNLVLCNAIWCKEASHRNKEK
-2211 N
+2211 GSLPKFFPYIRILSI

>member
-1 SFSSPQGDHVWLD
+1 MTVFRKGDHVWLE
-14 TQTNSE
+14 TQSNSE

-25 GAVVKDSES
+25 GAVVKDSDS

-52 NMHTVHMMHPSSV
+52 NMHMVRPMHPSSV
-65 HGVEDMILLGD
+65 QGVEDMIRLGD
-76 LNEAGMVHNLLIRHQ
+76 LHEAGIVHNLLIRHQ

-118 QIRLYCNR
+118 QITLYCNK

-139 DNCYFNMKRNNRDQC
+139 DNCYFNMRRNKRDQC

-169 KLILQFLAAVSG
+169 KLILQFLTAISG
-181 QHSWIEQQILEA
+181 QHSWIEQQVLEA

-239 KSRVCRQAPEERNY
+239 KSRVCWQAPEERNY

-263 NTEQKKM
+263 NMEQKKM

-278 YTYLTMGNCMSCDG
+278 YTYLTMGDCTSCDG
-292 RNDAKDYAHIR
+292 RNDAKEYAHIR

-345 DVMDSPH
+345 AVMDSPH

-375 IIVRGESVSRPLN
+375 IIIRGESVSRPLS

-410 IVNKINSAIFNPTS
+410 IVNKINSAIFNPAS
-424 QKPKGGRH
+424 QNPKNTRQ

-441 FENFSNNSFE
+441 FENFDNNSFE

-492 NRQAL
+492 NHQAL
-497 EVIALKPMNI
+497 EIIALKPMNI

-534 KSKVYIPPRSVHDTK
+534 KSNVYIPPKSVHDTK

-556 GVVFYESKDFLE
+556 GVVFYQSKDFLE

-577 VMQVVHSSKNKFL
+577 VMQVVHSSKNQFL
-590 REIFQQSACAYS
+590 RQIFQVETTPPTLGHGTIRRLGGDQSYK
-602 SQGVDTT
+602 GLDNT

-615 GGQFKQSLEKLMKI
+615 GGQFKKSLEKLMKI
-629 LEQCQPYFIRCIKP
+629 LGQCQPYFIRCIKP
-643 NDYKKPLLFDRELCI
+643 NDFKKPLLFNRELCI
-658 KQLRYSGMMETIQIR
+658 QQLRYSGMMETIQIR
-673 KAGYPIRYKF
+673 KAGYPVRYTF
-683 EEFFDRYRVL
+683 EEFFERYRVL
-693 LPWSLREKLK
+693 LPGSVQERVK
-703 NDARQSCICI
+703 NDARQCCISI

-720 DESWQ
+720 NEGWQ
-725 AGKTKIFLKD
+725 VGKTKIFLKD
-735 YHDTVLELQRQH
+735 CHDTVLELQRH
-747 VLTDKVLLIQKVM
+747 KVLTDKVLLIQKVM
-760 RGLKDRSQFLK
+760 RGVKDRKQFLK
-771 QRKSAVAIQSAWRG
+771 QRKSAVAIQTAWRG
-785 YCCRKDFRMA
+785 YCCRKDFRMIL
-795 MLGFGRL
+795 LGFGRL
-802 QALHRSRQLSKQ
+802 QALVRSRQLAKQ
-814 YEATRAHVI
+814 YEAARARVI
-823 RLQAMCRGYL
+823 RFQALCRGYL
-833 LRHKIAEQKKAACVI
+833 MRKKITEQKKAVCVI

-853 GMFARRTYQR
+853 GMFARQSYQR
-863 MRREVCSEKPPQ
+863 MKREVRISVQIPC
-875 AIFDFTIQHC
+875 
-885 TTRAG
+885 
-890 PHCHNTFVVV
+890 
-900 LHPSTHSFQQSD
+900 
-912 VLVMSNQL
+912 
-920 LCLKEHLAALEREE
+920 EHDREE
-934 EEERQKRNALAN
+934 NEARQRKNNALAN
-946 KPTNHDVLSDQEMV
+946 RPTNYDVISDQDMV

-983 DLETKPNKLEEVDLD
+983 DLETKPSRLEEVDLD
-998 MVPMSV
+998 MIPMSV
-1004 ELEEEADGLEEYT
+1004 ELEEETDGLAEYT

-1036 KQLRQPLL
+1036 RPLQHPLL

-1068 LPEPAMFAKNSTTK
+1068 LPEPTMFAKSVTTK

-1095 RKNQVQFR
+1095 KKNQVQFPEHSGVLLGLFQVA
-1103 NDSPNMVRQEG
+1103 NQ
-1114 FRETRK
+1114 
-1120 DNKISKGI
+1120 
-1128 SSLKLKRSSK
+1128 LK
-1138 LTGKVA
+1138 
-1144 DQLRSGEEAFQD
+1144 SGEEAFQED
-1156 DKLITERPM
+1156 SSISERPM

-1177 AILRPAIRDEIYCQ
+1177 AILRPALRDEIYCQ
-1191 ICKQLTE
+1191 ICKQLSE

-1234 HGPTGYAPY
+1234 NGPTGYAPY
-1243 CAERLRRTY
+1243 CAERLRRTCA
-1252 VNGART
+1252 NGART

-1267 LKAAVHDLQGDTSI
+1267 ATKQKKPIMFNVTLMNGQSITVPADSASIAKEICQFIADKTKLKDVFGFS
-1281 HSGATDQNH
+1281 
-1290 LLGAALYIFCGKN
+1290 LYIAVFDKAWSLGGG
-1303 QAGLMLFKWREEMCM
+1303 QD
-1318 IGLYPPSPSFKCHPN
+1318 

-1347 ERGTHERHAP
+1347 ERGTHERNAP

-1365 IFTPWHS
+1365 IFTPWHNC
-1372 SQEDPVSTDLIYHQ
+1372 QEDPFSTDLIYHQ

-1401 EDLVEIGAKYCYIQ
+1401 DDLVEIGAKYCYIQ
-1415 FGDSIHNDL
+1415 FGDSFHNEL
-1424 VQKVLHDC
+1424 VQKALHDC
-1432 IPAKQLKSK
+1432 IPVKQLKSK

-1456 APYTQDRLSRQAV
+1456 APYTQDRLSRQTV
-1469 KEQLVDFARFQWPLL
+1469 KEQLVDFAHFQWPLL
-1484 FSRFFE
+1484 FSKFFE

-1507 VNWKGICFLD
+1507 INWKGICFLD

-1530 VTGIHTN
+1530 ITGIHTN
-1537 RWCRCLGCGCRWVRS
+1537 
-1552 FSDALVTNCSI
+1552 
-1563 TPRAV
+1563 RAV

-1573 SCTLITLRAEEFVL
+1573 SCTLITLRGEEFVL
-1587 TSVNSVVIAEL
+1587 TSANSAAIAEL
-1598 VVMFLEGLKR
+1598 VVMFLEGLKK
-1608 RSRFAVAMHD
+1608 RSRFAMAMQE
-1618 KKSQDDPA
+1618 KKTQEDPA
-1626 ILSFKKGDLLILTED
+1626 ILPFKKGDLLILTED
-1641 KRLDANSGWIY
+1641 KRLDANSYWIN

-1658 GKTGNVFLEDIYIIP
+1658 GKTGSVSLEEIYIIP

-1681 VLSLLMMSPEQR
+1681 LLSLLMMSPDQR
-1693 RTASQNSC
+1693 RTASQNSHM
-1701 IEKPDEEDLKVKPYT
+1701 EEPDEADVRVKPYT
-1716 LEEFSYEHFRSPE
+1716 LEEFSYEHFRTPE

-1761 RACTDPELRDLASP
+1761 TACTDPDLRDLACQAFIA
-1775 SPIMKFMGDYPS
+1775 IMKFMGDYPS
-1787 KQSHSSVEV
+1787 KQARSSVEL

-1806 EEVLRDEVYCQIMKQ
+1806 EEVLRDEIYCQIMKQ
-1821 LTENRNRYSAGVT
+1821 LTENRNRYSEN

-1866 EPLALECSR
+1866 ETLALECSR
-1875 RIQTVM
+1875 RIQRVV

-1889 PHSVEVEAILQN
+1889 PHPVEVDAILQN
-1901 TTKISHKICFP
+1901 NTKISHKICFP
-1912 NETEQTFS
+1912 NETEQTFD
-1920 VGTNTKNRTLCQN
+1920 VGTNTKIRTLCQN

-1972 TDWNRR
+1972 TDWNRK
-1978 NKPGKDGAMSVAYE
+1978 NKPGKDGATMSVAYE

-1998 LWLNVTPGKD
+1998 LWLNVIPGKD
-2008 LKADTIFHYHQELPK
+2008 LKADSIFHYHQELPK

-2046 HFNNDRAQLATI
+2046 RFNNDRTQLAAI

-2068 NLLRAIPPDEWKK
+2068 NLLRAITPDEWKK
-2081 SIIAA
+2081 NITAV

-2091 GKSVD
+2091 GKTMD

-2120 QTSEPNFPD
+2120 QTSEPNFPE

-2140 SLIHQKTKDILTVY
+2140 SVIHQKTKDILTVY

-2169 HMTIGNLVRGSRILC
+2169 HMTIGNLVRGSRLLC

-2198 YVRLLMNAVNKQK
+2198 YVRLLINAVNRQK
-2211 N
+2211 NLPA

>member
-1 SFSSPQGDHVWLD
+1 SVILDFFSPQGDHVWLD
-14 TQTNSE
+14 TQPNSE

-25 GAVVKDSES
+25 GAIVKESDS

-52 NMHTVHMMHPSSV
+52 NMHMVRLMHPSSV
-65 HGVEDMILLGD
+65 QGVEDMIRLGD
-76 LNEAGMVHNLLIRHQ
+76 LHEAGMVHNLLIRHQ

-118 QIRLYCNR
+118 QIRLYCNK

-139 DNCYFNMKRNNRDQC
+139 DNCYFNMKRNKRDQC

-278 YTYLTMGNCMSCDG
+278 YTYLTMGNCTSCDS

-332 EFEAAVYDNLDCS
+332 EFQGK
-345 DVMDSPH
+345 
-352 FSIATKLLEV
+352 FSIACAYLSSDLLV
-362 DSSELQNSLTNLS
+362 KVFPLGNSLTNLS

-388 IVQAADG
+388 VVQAANG

-410 IVNKINSAIFNPTS
+410 IVNKINSAIFNPAS
-424 QKPKGGRH
+424 EKPKDRH
-432 SIGLLDIFG
+432 QSIGLLDIFG

-480 EHIAWNNIDFTD
+480 EHIAWNNIDFND
-492 NRQAL
+492 NHQAL

-514 SKFPKG
+514 SRFPKG
-520 TDATMLVKINSLHG
+520 TDATMLIKINSLHG
-534 KSKVYIPPRSVHDTK
+534 KSKVYIPPKNVHDTK

-590 REIFQQSACAYS
+590 REIFQ
-602 SQGVDTT
+602 GLDTT

-629 LEQCQPYFIRCIKP
+629 LEQCQPYFVRCIKP

-673 KAGYPIRYKF
+673 KAGYPIRYSF
-683 EEFFDRYRVL
+683 EEFLERYRFL
-693 LPWSLREKLK
+693 LPWSLRQQ
-703 NDARQSCICI
+703 NDTRQSCISI

-725 AGKTKIFLKD
+725 VGRTKIFLKD
-735 YHDTVLELQRQH
+735 HHDTVLEVQRQN

-771 QRKSAVAIQSAWRG
+771 QRNSAVAIQSAWRG
-785 YCCRKDFRMA
+785 YCCRKEFRMV

-802 QALHRSRQLSKQ
+802 QALYRSRQLAQ
-814 YEATRAHVI
+814 RYEATRARII
-823 RLQAMCRGYL
+823 RFQAMCRGYL
-833 LRHKIAEQKKAACVI
+833 VRQKVAEQKKAACVI

-853 GMFARRTYQR
+853 GMFARQTY
-863 MRREVCSEKPPQ
+863 RRIKGENKLE
-875 AIFDFTIQHC
+875 ARNIH
-885 TTRAG
+885 
-890 PHCHNTFVVV
+890 
-900 LHPSTHSFQQSD
+900 
-912 VLVMSNQL
+912 
-920 LCLKEHLAALEREE
+920 LKEEKHLIQVLEPLKAGEEAIKLQKELSTQEREE
-934 EEERQKRNALAN
+934 AEARQRRNVLAN
-946 KPTNHDVLSDQEMV
+946 KPTNLDVISDQEMV
-960 DKIFGFLPSMI
+960 DKIFGFLPSVI

-998 MVPMSV
+998 MVPMSL
-1004 ELEEEADGLEEYT
+1004 ELEEEAHGLEEYT

-1036 KQLRQPLL
+1036 RQLRHPLL

-1056 VVWVIILRFMGD
+1056 AVWVIILRFMGD
-1068 LPEPAMFAKNSTTK
+1068 LPEPPMFAKSATTK
-1082 SSSVMTQIYDTIG
+1082 SSSVMTQIYDTLG
-1095 RKNQVQFR
+1095 RKNQVQLR
-1103 NDSPNMVRQEG
+1103 TDSPNM
-1114 FRETRK
+1114 
-1120 DNKISKGI
+1120 GI

-1138 LTGKVA
+1138 LTGKVR
-1144 DQLRSGEEAFQD
+1144 DQLRNGEEAFQED
-1156 DKLITERPM
+1156 VSISQRPM

-1198 NSNRSS
+1198 NSNRNS

-1252 VNGART
+1252 SNGART

-1267 LKAAVHDLQGDTSI
+1267 ATKQKKPIMFNVTLMNGQSITIPADSASTAKEICQFIADKTKLKDVFGFS
-1281 HSGATDQNH
+1281 
-1290 LLGAALYIFCGKN
+1290 LYIAVFDKVWSLG
-1303 QAGLMLFKWREEMCM
+1303 GGRD
-1318 IGLYPPSPSFKCHPN
+1318 

-1365 IFTPWHS
+1365 IFTPWHNS
-1372 SQEDPVSTDLIYHQ
+1372 REDPVSTDLIYHQ

-1415 FGDSIHNDL
+1415 FGDTIHNEL

-1432 IPAKQLKSK
+1432 IPVKQLKSK

-1456 APYTQDRLSRQAV
+1456 APYTQDHLSSQTV

-1501 NHFIVA
+1501 NHFIIA
-1507 VNWKGICFLD
+1507 INWKGICFLD
-1517 ESEKRLLELTFPE
+1517 ESEKRFLELTFPE
-1530 VTGIHTN
+1530 ITAEPLQSFTPTSSREGKLGTTKIHCKGVICKEAVFTD
-1537 RWCRCLGCGCRWVRS
+1537 GSVS

-1563 TPRAV
+1563 IHRAV

-1598 VVMFLEGLKR
+1598 VVMFLEGLKK
-1608 RSRFAVAMHD
+1608 RSRFAVAILN
-1618 KKSQDDPA
+1618 SIPLFCFPEDPG
-1626 ILSFKKGDLLILTED
+1626 ILSFKKGDLLIFTED
-1641 KRLDANSGWIY
+1641 KRLDADSGWIC

-1681 VLSLLMMSPEQR
+1681 VLLMMSPDQR
-1693 RTASQNSC
+1693 RTASQNSFM
-1701 IEKPDEEDLKVKPYT
+1701 EEPDEEDIKVKPYT
-1716 LEEFSYEHFRSPE
+1716 LEEFSYEHFRTPE

-1735 AVLQKSRGRSQLWA
+1735 AVLQKSRGHSQLWA

-1761 RACTDPELRDLASP
+1761 RASH

-1787 KQSHSSVEV
+1787 KQAHSSVEV
-1796 TDQIFVAAIQ
+1796 TDQIFVPAIQ
-1806 EEVLRDEVYCQIMKQ
+1806 EEILRDEIYCQIMKQ
-1821 LTENRNRYSAGVT
+1821 LTENRNRYSET

-1858 KFMETRQK
+1858 KFIETRQK
-1866 EPLALECSR
+1866 ETLAPGCRR

-1881 RSGSRKWA
+1881 RSGCRKWA
-1889 PHSVEVEAILQN
+1889 PHPVEVEAILQN
-1901 TTKISHKICFP
+1901 NTKISHKICFP
-1912 NETEQTFS
+1912 NETEQTFD
-1920 VGTNTKNRTLCQN
+1920 VGTNTKIQTLCQN
-1933 IASKLQLSSWE
+1933 IASKLQLQSWE

-1978 NKPGKDGAMSVAYE
+1978 NKPGKDGAALSVAYE

-1998 LWLNVTPGKD
+1998 LWLNVIPGKD

-2033 DEAVQLAGLIYKV
+2033 DEAVQLAGLIYKA
-2046 HFNNDRAQLATI
+2046 HFNNDRTQLAAI

-2068 NLLRAIPPDEWKK
+2068 NLLRAASPDEWKK

-2091 GKSVD
+2091 GKTVD

-2120 QTSEPNFPD
+2120 QASEPNFPE

-2169 HMTIGNLVRGSRILC
+2169 HMTIGNLVRGNRLLC

-2211 N
+2211 NLPA

>member
-1 SFSSPQGDHVWLD
+1 MVVFRKGDHVWLD
-14 TQTNSE
+14 TQPNSE

-25 GAVVKDSES
+25 GAIVKESDS

-52 NMHTVHMMHPSSV
+52 NMHMVRLMHPSSV
-65 HGVEDMILLGD
+65 QGVEDMIRLGD
-76 LNEAGMVHNLLIRHQ
+76 LHEAGMVHNLLIRHQ

-118 QIRLYCNR
+118 QIRLYCNK

-139 DNCYFNMKRNNRDQC
+139 DNCYFNMKRNKRDQC

-278 YTYLTMGNCMSCDG
+278 YTYLTMGNCTSCDS

-332 EFEAAVYDNLDCS
+332 EFQAAVYDNLDCS
-345 DVMDSPH
+345 DVIDSPH

-362 DSSELQNSLTNLS
+362 DSTELQNSLTNLS

-388 IVQAADG
+388 VVQAANG

-410 IVNKINSAIFNPTS
+410 IVNKINSAIFNPAS
-424 QKPKGGRH
+424 EKPKDRH
-432 SIGLLDIFG
+432 QSIGLLDIFG

-480 EHIAWNNIDFTD
+480 EHIAWNNIDFND
-492 NRQAL
+492 NHQAL

-514 SKFPKG
+514 SRFPKG
-520 TDATMLVKINSLHG
+520 TDATMLIKINSLHG
-534 KSKVYIPPRSVHDTK
+534 KSKVYIPPKNVHDTK

-590 REIFQQSACAYS
+590 REIFQVETTPPSLGRGTIRHLGS
-602 SQGVDTT
+602 DQGLDTT

-629 LEQCQPYFIRCIKP
+629 LEQCQPYFVRCIKP

-673 KAGYPIRYKF
+673 KAGYPIRYSF
-683 EEFFDRYRVL
+683 EEFLERYRFL
-693 LPWSLREKLK
+693 LPWSLRQQVCKQK
-703 NDARQSCICI
+703 RRKQSVKGNITLAFSSVFI
-713 SEAVLGK
+713 QLPNFGVFYS
-720 DESWQ
+720 S
-725 AGKTKIFLKD
+725 
-735 YHDTVLELQRQH
+735 QH
-747 VLTDKVLLIQKVM
+747 VSMVWNHNDF
-760 RGLKDRSQFLK
+760 FLHHP
-771 QRKSAVAIQSAWRG
+771 QV
-785 YCCRKDFRMA
+785 

-802 QALHRSRQLSKQ
+802 QALYRSRQLAQ
-814 YEATRAHVI
+814 RYEATRARII
-823 RLQAMCRGYL
+823 RFQAMCRGYL
-833 LRHKIAEQKKAACVI
+833 VRQKVAEQKKAACVI

-853 GMFARRTYQR
+853 GMFARQTYRRIKGEVIQEYPLE
-863 MRREVCSEKPPQ
+863 RRETS
-875 AIFDFTIQHC
+875 
-885 TTRAG
+885 
-890 PHCHNTFVVV
+890 
-900 LHPSTHSFQQSD
+900 HPSPGTTE
-912 VLVMSNQL
+912 
-920 LCLKEHLAALEREE
+920 K
-934 EEERQKRNALAN
+934 
-946 KPTNHDVLSDQEMV
+946 MV
-960 DKIFGFLPSMI
+960 DKIFGFLPSVI

-998 MVPMSV
+998 MVPMSL
-1004 ELEEEADGLEEYT
+1004 ELEEEAHGLEEYT

-1036 KQLRQPLL
+1036 RQLRHPLL
-1044 YHDDKDNVLASL
+1044 YHDDKDNASL
-1056 VVWVIILRFMGD
+1056 AVWVIILRFMGD
-1068 LPEPAMFAKNSTTK
+1068 LPEPPMFAKSATTK
-1082 SSSVMTQIYDTIG
+1082 SSSVMTQIYDTLG
-1095 RKNQVQFR
+1095 RKNQV
-1103 NDSPNMVRQEG
+1103 
-1114 FRETRK
+1114 
-1120 DNKISKGI
+1120 
-1128 SSLKLKRSSK
+1128 
-1138 LTGKVA
+1138 A
-1144 DQLRSGEEAFQD
+1144 DQLRNGEEAFQED
-1156 DKLITERPM
+1156 VSISQRPM

-1198 NSNRSS
+1198 NSNRNS

-1252 VNGART
+1252 SNGART

-1267 LKAAVHDLQGDTSI
+1267 ATKQKKPIMFNVTLMNGQSITIPADSASTAKEICQFIADKTKLKDVFGFS
-1281 HSGATDQNH
+1281 
-1290 LLGAALYIFCGKN
+1290 LYIAVFDKVWSLG
-1303 QAGLMLFKWREEMCM
+1303 GGRD
-1318 IGLYPPSPSFKCHPN
+1318 

-1365 IFTPWHS
+1365 IFTPWHNS
-1372 SQEDPVSTDLIYHQ
+1372 REDPVSTDLIYHQ

-1415 FGDSIHNDL
+1415 FGDTIHNEL

-1432 IPAKQLKSK
+1432 IPVKQLKSK

-1456 APYTQDRLSRQAV
+1456 APYTQDHLSSQTV

-1501 NHFIVA
+1501 NHFIIA
-1507 VNWKGICFLD
+1507 INWKGICFLD
-1517 ESEKRLLELTFPE
+1517 ESEKRFLELTFPE
-1530 VTGIHTN
+1530 ITGIHTN
-1537 RWCRCLGCGCRWVRS
+1537 
-1552 FSDALVTNCSI
+1552 
-1563 TPRAV
+1563 RAV

-1598 VVMFLEGLKR
+1598 VVMFLEGLKK
-1608 RSRFAVAMHD
+1608 RSRFAVAMHE
-1618 KKSQDDPA
+1618 KKSQEDPG
-1626 ILSFKKGDLLILTED
+1626 ILSFKKGDLLIFTED
-1641 KRLDANSGWIY
+1641 KRLDADSGWIC

-1681 VLSLLMMSPEQR
+1681 VLSLLMMSPDQR
-1693 RTASQNSC
+1693 RTASQNSFM
-1701 IEKPDEEDLKVKPYT
+1701 EEPDEEDIKVKPYT
-1716 LEEFSYEHFRSPE
+1716 LEEFSYEHFRTPE

-1735 AVLQKSRGRSQLWA
+1735 AVLQKSRGHSQLWA

-1761 RACTDPELRDLASP
+1761 RACTDPDLRDLASH

-1787 KQSHSSVEV
+1787 KQAHSSVEV
-1796 TDQIFVAAIQ
+1796 TDQIFVPAIQ
-1806 EEVLRDEVYCQIMKQ
+1806 EEILRDEIYCQIMKQ
-1821 LTENRNRYSAGVT
+1821 LTENRNRYSET

-1858 KFMETRQK
+1858 KFIETRQK
-1866 EPLALECSR
+1866 ETLAPGCRR

-1881 RSGSRKWA
+1881 RKWA
-1889 PHSVEVEAILQN
+1889 PHPVEVEAILQN
-1901 TTKISHKICFP
+1901 NTKISHKICFP
-1912 NETEQTFS
+1912 NETEQTFD
-1920 VGTNTKNRTLCQN
+1920 VGTNTKIQTLCQN
-1933 IASKLQLSSWE
+1933 IASKLQLQSWE

-1978 NKPGKDGAMSVAYE
+1978 NKPGKDGAALSVAYE

-1998 LWLNVTPGKD
+1998 LWLNVIPGKD

-2033 DEAVQLAGLIYKV
+2033 DEAVQLAGLIYKA
-2046 HFNNDRAQLATI
+2046 HFNNDRTQLAAI

-2068 NLLRAIPPDEWKK
+2068 NLLRAASPDEWKK

-2091 GKSVD
+2091 GKTVD

-2120 QTSEPNFPD
+2120 QASEPNFPE

-2169 HMTIGNLVRGSRILC
+2169 HMTIGNLVRGNRLLC

-2211 N
+2211 NLPA

>member
-1 SFSSPQGDHVWLD
+1 MVVFRKGDHVWLD
-14 TQTNSE
+14 TQPNGE

-25 GAVVKDSES
+25 GAVVKESDS

-52 NMHTVHMMHPSSV
+52 NMHMVRPMHPSSV
-65 HGVEDMILLGD
+65 RGVEDMIRLGD
-76 LNEAGMVHNLLIRHQ
+76 LHEAGMVHNLFIRHQ

-118 QIRLYCNR
+118 QIRLYCNK

-139 DNCYFNMKRNNRDQC
+139 DNCYFNMKRNRRDQC

-221 FNQNGVIEGARIE
+221 FNKNGVIEGARIE

-278 YTYLTMGNCMSCDG
+278 YTYLTMGNCMSCDS

-303 SAMKILMFSDSEHW
+303 SAMKILMFSDSENW
-317 DISKLLAAILHLGNV
+317 DISKMLAAILHLGNV

-388 IVQAADG
+388 VAQAADG

-410 IVNKINSAIFNPTS
+410 IVNKINSAIFNPAS
-424 QKPKGGRH
+424 EKHKDRRQ

-459 EHLQQFFVHHVF
+459 EHLQQFFVQHVF

-480 EHIAWNNIDFTD
+480 EHITWNNIDFTD

-514 SKFPKG
+514 SRFPKG

-534 KSKVYIPPRSVHDTK
+534 KSKVYIPPKSVHDTK
-549 FGINHFA
+549 FGIHHFA

-590 REIFQQSACAYS
+590 REIFQVEMTPPTLGRGTIRHLGADQVYKCGFLLSRTPGHG
-602 SQGVDTT
+602 QGLDTT

-673 KAGYPIRYKF
+673 KAGYPIRYTF
-683 EEFFDRYRVL
+683 EEFFERYRVL
-693 LPWSLREKLK
+693 LPWSLRQQLK
-703 NDARQSCICI
+703 NDARQSCISI
-713 SEAVLGK
+713 AEAALGK

-725 AGKTKIFLKD
+725 VGRTKIFLKD
-735 YHDTVLELQRQH
+735 HHDTVLELQRENI
-747 VLTDKVLLIQKVM
+747 LTDKVLLIQKVM
-760 RGLKDRSQFLK
+760 RGLKDRKQFLK

-785 YCCRKDFRMA
+785 YCCRKDFKMA

-802 QALHRSRQLSKQ
+802 QALYRSRQLAQ
-814 YEATRAHVI
+814 HYGATRARLI
-823 RLQAMCRGYL
+823 RLQARCRGFL
-833 LRHKIAEQKKAACVI
+833 VRQKVAEQRRAVCVI

-853 GMFARRTYQR
+853 GMLARQTY
-863 MRREVCSEKPPQ
+863 RRRKGENKLEARNIDLEEEKHL
-875 AIFDFTIQHC
+875 IQVL
-885 TTRAG
+885 G
-890 PHCHNTFVVV
+890 PVKA
-900 LHPSTHSFQQSD
+900 
-912 VLVMSNQL
+912 MEEAM
-920 LCLKEHLAALEREE
+920 KEREE
-934 EEERQKRNALAN
+934 AEARQRSNT
-946 KPTNHDVLSDQEMV
+946 PTNHDVISDQEMV

-1036 KQLRQPLL
+1036 RQLRHPLL
-1044 YHDDKDNVLASL
+1044 YHDDRDNVLASL

-1082 SSSVMTQIYDTIG
+1082 NSSVMTQIYDTLG
-1095 RKNQVQFR
+1095 RKNQVQLR
-1103 NDSPNMVRQEG
+1103 NDSPNMREG
-1114 FRETRK
+1114 RR
-1120 DNKISKGI
+1120 DNKILKGI

-1138 LTGKVA
+1138 LTGKVT
-1144 DQLRSGEEAFQD
+1144 DQLRSGEEAFQED
-1156 DKLITERPM
+1156 TSISERPM

-1234 HGPTGYAPY
+1234 HGPAGYAPY

-1252 VNGART
+1252 INGART

-1267 LKAAVHDLQGDTSI
+1267 ATKQKKPIMFNVTLMNGQSITVPADSASIAKEICQFIADKIKLKDAFGFS
-1281 HSGATDQNH
+1281 
-1290 LLGAALYIFCGKN
+1290 LYIAVFDKVWSLG
-1303 QAGLMLFKWREEMCM
+1303 GGRD
-1318 IGLYPPSPSFKCHPN
+1318 
-1333 HVLDAISQCEQLVK
+1333 HVLDAISQCEQLVR

-1365 IFTPWHS
+1365 IFTPWHN

-1415 FGDSIHNDL
+1415 FGDSINNDL

-1432 IPAKQLKSK
+1432 IPVKQLKSK

-1456 APYTQDRLSRQAV
+1456 APYTQDHLSSQTV
-1469 KEQLVDFARFQWPLL
+1469 KEQLVDFARFHWPLL

-1507 VNWKGICFLD
+1507 INWKGICFLD

-1530 VTGIHTN
+1530 ITGIHTN
-1537 RWCRCLGCGCRWVRS
+1537 
-1552 FSDALVTNCSI
+1552 
-1563 TPRAV
+1563 RAV

-1598 VVMFLEGLKR
+1598 VVTFLEGLKKK
-1608 RSRFAVAMHD
+1608 SPFAVAMHE
-1618 KKSQDDPA
+1618 KKSQEDPD
-1626 ILSFKKGDLLILTED
+1626 ILSFKKGDLLIFTQD
-1641 KRLDANSGWIY
+1641 KRLDENSGWIH

-1681 VLSLLMMSPEQR
+1681 VLSLLMMSPDQR
-1693 RTASQNSC
+1693 RTASQNSFM
-1701 IEKPDEEDLKVKPYT
+1701 EEPDEEDVKVKPYT
-1716 LEEFSYEHFRSPE
+1716 LEEFSYEHFRTPE

-1761 RACTDPELRDLASP
+1761 RACADPDLRDLACQAFIA
-1775 SPIMKFMGDYPS
+1775 IMKFMGDYPS
-1787 KQSHSSVEV
+1787 KQTHSSVEV

-1806 EEVLRDEVYCQIMKQ
+1806 EEVLRDEIYCQIMKQ
-1821 LTENRNRYSAGVT
+1821 LTENKNRYSVT
-1834 KGWQLLW
+1834 RGWQLLW

-1858 KFMETRQK
+1858 KFIETRQK
-1866 EPLALECSR
+1866 ETLAPGCRR

-1881 RSGSRKWA
+1881 RSGCRKWA
-1889 PHSVEVEAILQN
+1889 PHPVEVEAILQN
-1901 TTKISHKICFP
+1901 NTKISHKICFP
-1912 NETEQTFS
+1912 NETQQTFD
-1920 VGTNTKNRTLCQN
+1920 VGTNTKIRTLCQN

-1978 NKPGKDGAMSVAYE
+1978 NKPGKDGTAMSVAYE

-2046 HFNNDRAQLATI
+2046 RFNNDRTQLATI
-2058 PKILKELVPD
+2058 PKFLKELVPD
-2068 NLLRAIPPDEWKK
+2068 NLLRAVSPDEWKK

-2091 GKSVD
+2091 GKTVD

-2120 QTSEPNFPD
+2120 QASEPNLPE

-2169 HMTIGNLVRGSRILC
+2169 HMTIGNLVRGNRLLC

-2211 N
+2211 NLPA

>member
-1 SFSSPQGDHVWLD
+1 MVVFRKGDHVWLD
-14 TQTNSE
+14 TQPKSE

-25 GAVVKDSES
+25 GAVVKESDS

-52 NMHTVHMMHPSSV
+52 NMHMVRLMHPSSV
-65 HGVEDMILLGD
+65 QGVEDMIRLGD
-76 LNEAGMVHNLLIRHQ
+76 LHEAGMVHNLLIRHQ

-118 QIRLYCNR
+118 QIRLYCNK

-139 DNCYFNMKRNNRDQC
+139 DNCYFNMKRNKRDQC

-221 FNQNGVIEGARIE
+221 FNKNGVIEGARIE

-278 YTYLTMGNCMSCDG
+278 YTYLTMGNCMSCDS

-332 EFEAAVYDNLDCS
+332 EFQAAVYDNLDCS
-345 DVMDSPH
+345 DVIDSPH

-362 DSSELQNSLTNLS
+362 DYSELQNSLTNLS

-388 IVQAADG
+388 VVQAANG

-424 QKPKGGRH
+424 QKPKDRH
-432 SIGLLDIFG
+432 QSIGLLDIFG

-480 EHIAWNNIDFTD
+480 EHITWNNIDFTD
-492 NRQAL
+492 NHQAL
-497 EVIALKPMNI
+497 EVIAVKPMNI

-514 SKFPKG
+514 SRFPKG

-534 KSKVYIPPRSVHDTK
+534 KSKIYIPPKSVHDTK

-590 REIFQQSACAYS
+590 REIFQVETTPPSLGRGTIRHLGSDHVYKCGFLLS
-602 SQGVDTT
+602 RTPGHGQGMDTT

-658 KQLRYSGMMETIQIR
+658 KQLRYSGMLETIQIR
-673 KAGYPIRYKF
+673 KAGYPIRYSF
-683 EEFFDRYRVL
+683 EEFFERYRFL
-693 LPWSLREKLK
+693 LPWSLRQKLK
-703 NDARQSCICI
+703 NDTRQSCISI

-725 AGKTKIFLKD
+725 VGKTKIFLKD
-735 YHDTVLELQRQH
+735 YHDTVLELQRQN

-760 RGLKDRSQFLK
+760 RGLKDRKQFLK

-785 YCCRKDFRMA
+785 YFCRKEFRMVL
-795 MLGFGRL
+795 LGFGRL
-802 QALHRSRQLSKQ
+802 QALYRSRQLAQQ
-814 YEATRAHVI
+814 YEATRARIV
-823 RLQAMCRGYL
+823 RFQAVCRGYL
-833 LRHKIAEQKKAACVI
+833 LRQKVAEQRKAACVI

-853 GMFARRTYQR
+853 GMFARQTY
-863 MRREVCSEKPPQ
+863 RRIKGENKME
-875 AIFDFTIQHC
+875 ARNIH
-885 TTRAG
+885 
-890 PHCHNTFVVV
+890 
-900 LHPSTHSFQQSD
+900 
-912 VLVMSNQL
+912 
-920 LCLKEHLAALEREE
+920 LKEEKHLVPVLGPLKGGEEAERLEKEYLPTQETEE
-934 EEERQKRNALAN
+934 AEAGQRRNVLDD
-946 KPTNHDVLSDQEMV
+946 KPTNYDVISDQEMV
-960 DKIFGFLPSMI
+960 DKIFGFLPSVI

-978 PLGFE
+978 PVGFE

-1004 ELEEEADGLEEYT
+1004 ELEEEAHGLEEYT

-1036 KQLRQPLL
+1036 RQLRHPLL

-1056 VVWVIILRFMGD
+1056 AVWVIILRFMGD
-1068 LPEPAMFAKNSTTK
+1068 LPEPPMFAKTATTK
-1082 SSSVMTQIYDTIG
+1082 SSSVMTQIYDTLG
-1095 RKNQVQFR
+1095 KKSQVQLR
-1103 NDSPNMVRQEG
+1103 NDSPNMREG
-1114 FRETRK
+1114 RR
-1120 DNKISKGI
+1120 DYKISKGI

-1138 LTGKVA
+1138 LTAKVT
-1144 DQLRSGEEAFQD
+1144 DQLQSGEEAFQED
-1156 DKLITERPM
+1156 VSISQRPM

-1252 VNGART
+1252 TNGART

-1267 LKAAVHDLQGDTSI
+1267 ATKQKKPIMFNVTLMNGQSITIPADSASTAKEICQFIADKIKLKDVFGFS
-1281 HSGATDQNH
+1281 
-1290 LLGAALYIFCGKN
+1290 LYIAVFDKVWSLG
-1303 QAGLMLFKWREEMCM
+1303 GGRD
-1318 IGLYPPSPSFKCHPN
+1318 

-1365 IFTPWHS
+1365 IFTPWHDTH
-1372 SQEDPVSTDLIYHQ
+1372 EDPVGTDLIYHQ

-1415 FGDSIHNDL
+1415 FGDTIHNEF

-1432 IPAKQLKSK
+1432 IPVKQLKSK

-1456 APYTQDRLSRQAV
+1456 APYTQDHLSSQTV

-1501 NHFIVA
+1501 NRFIVA
-1507 VNWKGICFLD
+1507 INWKGICFLD
-1517 ESEKRLLELTFPE
+1517 ESEKRLLELSFPE
-1530 VTGIHTN
+1530 ITGIHTN
-1537 RWCRCLGCGCRWVRS
+1537 
-1552 FSDALVTNCSI
+1552 
-1563 TPRAV
+1563 RAV

-1598 VVMFLEGLKR
+1598 VVMFLEGLKK
-1608 RSRFAVAMHD
+1608 RSRFAVAMHE
-1618 KKSQDDPA
+1618 KKSQEDPS
-1626 ILSFKKGDLLILTED
+1626 ILSFRKGDLLIFTED
-1641 KRLDANSGWIY
+1641 KTLDADSGWIS
-1652 AQNERT
+1652 AQSERT
-1658 GKTGNVFLEDIYIIP
+1658 GKTGNVFLEDIYIVP

-1681 VLSLLMMSPEQR
+1681 VVSLLMMSPDQR
-1693 RTASQNSC
+1693 RTASQNSFM
-1701 IEKPDEEDLKVKPYT
+1701 EEPDEEDIKVKPYT
-1716 LEEFSYEHFRSPE
+1716 LEEFSYEHFRAPE

-1735 AVLQKSRGRSQLWA
+1735 AVLQKSRGHSQLWA

-1761 RACTDPELRDLASP
+1761 RACTDPDLRDLACQAFIA
-1775 SPIMKFMGDYPS
+1775 IMKFMGDYPS
-1787 KQSHSSVEV
+1787 KQAHSSIEV
-1796 TDQIFVAAIQ
+1796 TDQIFVPAIQ
-1806 EEVLRDEVYCQIMKQ
+1806 EEVLRDEIYCQIMKQ
-1821 LTENRNRYSAGVT
+1821 LTENRNRYSET

-1858 KFMETRQK
+1858 KFIETRQK
-1866 EPLALECSR
+1866 ETLAPSCRR

-1881 RSGSRKWA
+1881 RSGCRKWP
-1889 PHSVEVEAILQN
+1889 PHPVEVEAILQN
-1901 TTKISHKICFP
+1901 NTKISHKICFP
-1912 NETEQTFS
+1912 NDTEQAFD
-1920 VGTNTKNRTLCQN
+1920 VGTNTKIQTLCQN
-1933 IASKLQLSSWE
+1933 IASKLQLQSWE

-1978 NKPGKDGAMSVAYE
+1978 NKPGKDGAALSVAYE

-1998 LWLNVTPGKD
+1998 LWLNVTPGRD

-2033 DEAVQLAGLIYKV
+2033 DEAVQLAGLIYKAR
-2046 HFNNDRAQLATI
+2046 FNNDRTQLAAI
-2058 PKILKELVPD
+2058 PKILKELLPD
-2068 NLLRAIPPDEWKK
+2068 NLLRAVSPDEWKK

-2086 YSKHE
+2086 YSKYE
-2091 GKSVD
+2091 GKTVD

-2120 QTSEPNFPD
+2120 
-2129 IVLIAINKQGV
+2129 
-2140 SLIHQKTKDILTVY
+2140 DILVVY

-2169 HMTIGNLVRGSRILC
+2169 HMTIGNLVRGNRLLC

-2211 N
+2211 NLPA